1 MHDEKI
7 HYKMYKD
14 GKQWAFAAIVT
25 FTFTIVPMTMMTNHA
40 AAASVEEPAV
50 NLQNRAATSSSSAV
64 TLSANT
70 AASSSAASTVNSLMS
85 STAAKAQ
92 SASTSSM
99 AATASARSA
108 ATSADRAAATTVSQT
123 PASTTASESG
133 PTSSTASQAAASSQA
148 ASSSTG
154 SASQVSPTSQSAANS
169 QAGAGKTITLDLKQ
183 AASTPAVSADAI
195 ANSLVANGLNDTA
208 AIFSVKD
215 PEYPSSM
222 YVDPDTNHY
231 TFFWATS
238 RNNQTG
244 KTGEY
249 NIVLST
255 DRSGNGILYVTIL
268 DSTNKIKLNSYTI
281 NEDDYEYNVRTS
293 KDSWRG
299 IYLGRIYNDHYSGVI
314 RNIYDSSTSY
324 NWSPRFNVNQG
335 GAVPD
340 STYYTILSFM
350 IPKLVT
356 QTTSYVDD
364 NGNQIAQSHV
374 QQGLSGQ
381 TYTTTGGKVVNGYY
395 EIVPSNSSG
404 YMSEFGKIGDTYTK
418 NWHNGDM
425 VVFTQTGA
433 DGTMRADYY
442 YNNSLRGSYTLTP
455 SGAGSSV
462 TVESGSGGN
471 ITIYNIYIPQTR
483 NVQYVYKK
491 LGNLVID
498 STDAAFDA
506 AKKTKT
512 QYANDP
518 DDATSAADVTLPTIA
533 GFVPFINGVAVTD
546 YTFNPAKYITSL
558 DQDITVVYRAKQKAR
573 IDFIDQDSGNQVIS
587 SSGTLTDFDG
597 QTINFST
604 ADQLKQLVYDA
615 KTNPN
620 GKYDLVKDGFPAGAT
635 YDSNA
640 NVDQV
645 YQVVLKHHHETVDG
659 KTYPANGQKT
669 VKRTIDYYYQGDG
682 KAAPSVE
689 QSVTFTRT
697 GDRDRVNGTTTWED
711 WSKVAAQNVE
721 HVDSPKIN
729 GYTADKLTVAGITI
743 RATDKD
749 STETVTYVPNKQA
762 VKVIYHDDTTNQDLA
777 VKEFSGNSGADSGR
791 NTKAA
796 IAEYVKQHLKL
807 VSDSTNGQNII
818 FDKDDQND
826 QTYVVHFVHETEAV
840 KRTKTVTETIEHH
853 KAIKQLDGTTKYV
866 DIKNQIPVY
875 TATLTFNESGVHD
888 LYTDQTIW
896 NGDWTPTQTFKT
908 VVSPTLAGYTPDVAQ
923 VDAVAITVTDANY
936 DQSLN
941 VHHDIIYVG
950 KSQILVV
957 NYIDDT
963 THQVLE
969 YWTGTGQ
976 SGQTLDYTTA
986 ATINKYLGQHYA
998 LVSDATNGNQPV
1010 LDEDDISNNQVL
1022 EVHLKHQ
1029 TTNTSRTMKVTEE
1042 IRYAYKGDANYKDG
1056 TLVDQS
1062 LLKQANP
1069 LTRELVFEQDGV
1081 IDNVTGT
1088 TTWNNDWK
1096 QTKSFKAVTTP
1107 NLKGYTVSVDEV
1119 PAQSVTIDASTFDQK
1134 GKTYSFTVNYT
1145 PLKQTALIKYI
1156 DGSDNDKVLET
1167 DTQTGLSNQK
1177 LDYTSIRNQIL
1188 AKYANYEVASDET
1201 ENGIVFNDDAGQDQ
1215 IFKIVLKHKTTAV
1228 THSVEVKQIIH
1239 FKFSDNHQQP
1249 WDQTSTLTFT
1259 QNGVKDQVTGK
1270 TDWDS
1275 SYSETQYF
1283 KEVKAKP
1290 IAGYT
1295 PDIQTLA
1302 SRKITVTNDNFVN
1315 GQFEGTITY
1324 SPNRQYISVSYI
1336 DDTTGKQL
1344 ANEVLNGYS
1353 NTIAYSTTEPNKK
1366 YSTTELIKN
1375 YLGQGYELVSDST
1388 NGAAELK
1395 FDATD
1400 DPYDQVYAVHLKHG
1414 YEDTQRTKTVV
1425 EEIKYQYENGKSVQ
1439 DPYHKEL
1446 TFTQKGQ
1453 LDKVTKATDWNGD
1466 WSAAQTLAKVDS
1478 PKITG
1483 YHYDYA
1489 GEPEHTITITNDNY
1503 DKDLNIYRTVT
1514 YYADSQNVAIVYVDT
1529 KTNNAIASESLEG
1542 KTGDHQTYSAQD
1554 FIAKKLTN
1562 YQNYTLDK
1570 DETQNGIIFPA
1581 DGQLKVYY
1589 VYLGHKTED
1598 VSRTANVKQ
1607 IIHYQSTDGRKL
1619 AEDTIVNKQASQTGT
1634 HDLVDDTTAWGEWTQ
1649 ADFDAVQAPMIAGYT
1664 DPNPDQIVGE
1674 SSAVTNDNWQQ
1685 DNTLEHTILYT
1696 PKSQTAT
1703 ITFIDDDA
1711 KDPNDRQMSTV
1722 TLNGH
1727 SNEDSG
1733 YNTSSAVASY
1743 QQIGYVK
1750 VSDGTNGQNVIFD
1763 ANDAADQSF
1772 VVHFKHGKNSTSRPV
1787 NYQRVITYIY
1797 GNGGKAGQN
1806 VFAPETQTLE
1816 FTQTGIQDLVNK
1828 QVTWDKLAAQSFKE
1842 VPSQKIAGYVYDKAV
1857 VPASEIR
1864 PADSDFAQKTVVI
1877 NETVTYTAQPQKAKI
1892 YFIDGTTPTGHQL
1905 LFKELGGLSDMNS
1918 GYTTTDMIK
1927 GLEQLHYQ
1935 LLTDETNG
1943 QEIVFDHND
1952 EDQVYYVY
1960 FGHETEK
1967 DSRTKTVTETIDYVK
1982 DGAVLSDQRVEKE
1995 LNFTQNGVKDLVNNI
2010 VDWNGTWTP
2019 TQKFAA
2025 VPSLTIKGYK
2035 AVPGQVDEIAITV
2048 NNDNYNQDLNVYKQV
2063 VYTAN
2068 PQSAYIEYFDQDTGT
2083 IIGEKNLTG
2092 FSNQLSDYSTVNVI
2106 KAWAAK
2112 GYDLVKDETGGQ
2124 PIRFDDDDNV
2134 SQSFVVYLKHR
2145 HATVNR
2151 SVKVQRVVHYVFR
2164 DGPKQGQMAA
2174 SDYHDPAADLTF
2186 EQTGDEDLVTH
2197 TIVYDATYK
2206 KQAQFGELILTHG
2219 ADYDAIAELIPGYH
2233 LNVNTLSPK
2242 TVVID
2247 ADTFAK
2253 ASDGVFM
2260 VADTVYYIIDN
2271 QLANIN
2277 YVDDDLDEKVVTIDQ
2292 TTGQSGAKSNYDS
2305 AKTLARLIYNEQTN
2319 PTGQY
2324 DLVSDGTK
2332 DGIVFDLDD
2341 QVDQTFVVHLKHH
2354 ILKQAANREK
2364 TIKQTVLY
2372 KYADGT
2378 QAADPYSGKDMTFKQ
2393 TGDLDMVTGA
2403 IDWNG
2408 AWTTDERQGKFDD
2421 VTSPTIKGYTP
2432 DVTVLSHSPLTMD
2445 NDKYDAPID
2454 LLDIVTYSP
2463 NDQTAII
2470 KYVDIDNGGSFVAY
2484 DEAKGKTNE
2493 QINYDTKDQLS
2504 KLVYDEQTN
2513 PTGKY
2518 VLVSDGFTQ
2527 ALAAAQAQGQQLRFD
2542 NDDQNYQ
2549 LFTIYL
2555 RHHYSSVDPDTDPA
2569 SGIRKVSQ
2577 IIHYVYQDSQQP
2589 AANDNVQVL
2598 TFKRVGYQDDVT
2610 GKVYW
2615 PLWETVASQKTVAVA
2630 SPTIKGY
2637 TPVNGQTEIGAN
2649 EIAAAQKD
2657 DVVIY
2662 VNYAADPQQARINY
2676 VDQDTGQTIQSDKVD
2691 GVTDAKIDYSTADQI
2706 KQLINKGYVLV
2717 SDGFTQALAA
2727 AQAQGQQLRFDN
2739 DDQNYQLFTIY
2750 LRHHYSSVDPDTDP
2764 ASGIR
2769 KVSQII
2775 HYVYQDSQQPAANDN
2790 VQVLTF
2796 KRVGYQ
2802 DDVTGKVYWPLW
2814 ETVASQKTVAVASPT
2829 IKGYTPVNGQTEIGA
2844 NEIAAAQK
2852 DDVVIYVNYAADP
2865 QQARINYVD
2874 QDTGQTIQ
2882 SDKVDGVTDAKIDY
2896 STADQIKQLINKG
2909 YVLVSDEFT
2918 QAQDAGKAVFDRDGN
2933 ALQTFTVTLKHGTQ
2947 VIDPNHPDPDNPIL
2961 PETPINPADPTG
2973 PVWPAKDQYDHTTRA
2988 IVHYQDASGNSLVPD
3003 SIQTARLTRTITVD
3017 KVTGKIIA
3025 ATDWTSDPAEYAAVS
3040 SPVIDGYTPD
3050 QTMVSFEMTPADQ
3063 VKTVLYAKNA
3073 VPVEPEQPTEP
3084 SQPAAP
3090 SETVQPS
3097 IGRDSQSMQ
3106 TSAESPTAKTTMKQ
3120 LPQTGNDNDNDASWS
3135 IMGLLTSLL
3144 GMLGLAGLFKKKHD
3158 RG

>member
-25 FTFTIVPMTMMTNHA
+25 FTFTIVPMTMMTNRA
-40 AAASVEEPAV
+40 AAASTAEPAV
-50 NLQNRAATSSSSAV
+50 NLQNSAATSSSSAV
-64 TLSANT
+64 TLSAGATQDT
-70 AASSSAASTVNSLMS
+70 ATGSSAAATVDSLTN
-85 STAAKAQ
+85 STAAQAQ
-92 SASTSSM
+92 SVSTSSM
-99 AATASARSA
+99 AATVASQSA
-108 ATSADRAAATTVSQT
+108 AISAERAAAATASQT
-123 PASTTASESG
+123 AASATAAKSG
-133 PTSSTASQAAASSQA
+133 QTSSTASQTVTSSQA

-154 SASQVSPTSQSAANS
+154 SASQTLPTSQSAANS
-169 QAGAGKTITLDLKQ
+169 QAGTGKTITLDLKQ
-183 AASTPAVSADAI
+183 VASTAAVSTDAI
-195 ANSLVANGLNDTA
+195 ANRLVANGLNDTA
-208 AIFSVKD
+208 ATFSVKD

-222 YVDPDTNHY
+222 YVDPDTNRY

-238 RNNQTG
+238 RNNRTG

-255 DRSGNGILYVTIL
+255 DRSGSGILYVTIL
-268 DSTNKIKLNSYTI
+268 DSTNKKVLNEYTI
-281 NEDDYEYNVRTS
+281 NEDDYEYYVETS
-293 KDSWRG
+293 KDSWSG
-299 IYLGRIYNDHYSGVI
+299 VYLGRIYNDHYSGVI
-314 RNIYDSSTSY
+314 RNPYDSSTYY

-335 GAVPD
+335 GAVSD

-364 NGNQIAQSHV
+364 SGNQIAQSHV

-381 TYTTTGGKVVNGYY
+381 VYTTTGGKVVNGYY
-395 EIVPSNSSG
+395 ETVPSNSSG

-418 NWHNGDM
+418 DWHSGDK
-425 VVFTQTGA
+425 VDFTQTGA

-442 YNNSLRGSYTLTP
+442 YNNRLRGSYTLTP

-498 STDAAFDA
+498 STDTAFDA

-546 YTFNPAKYITSL
+546 YTFNPTKYITSL
-558 DQDITVVYRAKQKAR
+558 DQDITVVYRAKQNAR
-573 IDFIDQDSGNQVIS
+573 VDFIDQDSGNQVIS

-597 QTINFST
+597 QPINFST

-620 GKYDLVKDGFPAGAT
+620 GKYDLVNDGFPAGAT

-640 NVDQV
+640 NIDQV

-659 KTYPANGQKT
+659 KADPANGQKT
-669 VKRTIDYYYQGDG
+669 VKRTIEYYYQGDG
-682 KAAPSVE
+682 QAAPSVE
-689 QSVTFTRT
+689 QKVTFTRT
-697 GDRDRVNGTTTWED
+697 GDRDRVTGATTWED

-721 HVDSPKIN
+721 QKDSPKIN
-729 GYTADKLTVAGITI
+729 GYTADKLTVAGATI
-743 RATDKD
+743 KATDKD
-749 STETVTYVPNKQA
+749 STVTVTYVPNKQA

-866 DIKNQIPVY
+866 DVKDQLPVY
-875 TATLTFNESGVHD
+875 YDTLTFNESGVHD
-888 LYTDQTIW
+888 LYTDQTTW

-936 DQSLN
+936 GQSLN

-963 THQVLE
+963 TPKVLE
-969 YWTGTGQ
+969 HWTGTGQ

-986 ATINKYLGQHYA
+986 ATINKYLGQHYV

-1029 TTNTSRTMKVTEE
+1029 TTSTSRTMKVTEE
-1042 IRYAYKGDANYKDG
+1042 IKYVYKGDANYKDG

-1081 IDNVTGT
+1081 TDNVTNT
-1088 TTWNNDWK
+1088 TTWNQDWK

-1107 NLKGYTVSVDEV
+1107 NLKGYSVSVDEV
-1119 PAQSVTIDASTFDQK
+1119 PAQSVTIDASTYDQK

-1156 DGSDNDKVLET
+1156 DGSANDKELET
-1167 DTQTGLSNQK
+1167 DTRTGLSNQK

-1188 AKYANYEVASDET
+1188 AKYANYEVAADET

-1259 QNGVKDQVTGK
+1259 QNGVKDLVTDQI
-1270 TDWDS
+1270 DWDS

-1353 NTIAYSTTEPNKK
+1353 NTSANYSTTETIN
-1366 YSTTELIKN
+1366 S
-1375 YLGQGYELVSDST
+1375 YLGQGYELVSDDTGGKDLEFNSSD
-1388 NGAAELK
+1388 N
-1395 FDATD
+1395 
-1400 DPYDQVYAVHLKHG
+1400 PNDQIYVVHLKHG

-1425 EEIKYQYENGKSVQ
+1425 EEIKYQYENYSQ
-1439 DPYHKEL
+1439 AHDLYHKEL
-1446 TFTQKGQ
+1446 TFTQNGQ
-1453 LDKVTKATDWNGD
+1453 LDKVTKTTNWNGK
-1466 WSAAQTLAKVDS
+1466 WTAAQTLAKVDS
-1478 PKITG
+1478 PTITG
-1483 YHYDYA
+1483 YHNDYA

-1503 DKDLNIYRTVT
+1503 DTDLNIYRTVT

-1619 AEDTIVNKQASQTGT
+1619 AEDTTVTKQVSQTGK
-1634 HDLVDDTTAWGEWTQ
+1634 HDLVDDTTAWDAWTQ
-1649 ADFDAVQAPMIAGYT
+1649 ADFEAVQALPINGYT
-1664 DPNPDQIVGE
+1664 NPKPDQIASE
-1674 SSAVTNDNWQQ
+1674 SLTVTNDNWQQ

-1711 KDPNDRQMSTV
+1711 KDASDQQMSTV
-1722 TLNGH
+1722 TLNGY

-1733 YNTSSAVASY
+1733 YNTSSAIASY
-1743 QQIGYVK
+1743 EQIGYVK
-1750 VSDGTNGQNVIFD
+1750 FSDGTNGQNVIFD

-1772 VVHFKHGKNSTSRPV
+1772 EVHFKHGKKSTSRNV
-1787 NYQRVITYIY
+1787 TYQRVITYIY

-1816 FTQTGIQDLVNK
+1816 FTQNGTQDLVNK
-1828 QVTWDKLAAQSFKE
+1828 QVTWDKLDAQSFKE

-1857 VPASEIR
+1857 VPVSAIS

-1905 LFKELGGLSDMNS
+1905 LFKELSGLSDMNS

-1982 DGAVLSDQRVEKE
+1982 NGAVLSDQRVEKE

-2025 VPSLTIKGYK
+2025 VPSPTIKGYK

-2092 FSNQLSDYSTVNVI
+2092 TSNQLSDYSTVNVI
-2106 KAWAAK
+2106 NAWAAK

-2145 HATVNR
+2145 HAEVKR
-2151 SVKVQRVVHYVFR
+2151 PVKVQRVVHYVFR

-2174 SDYHDPAADLTF
+2174 SDYHDSAADLTF

-2219 ADYDAIAELIPGYH
+2219 KVYDGIAVLIPGYH

-2247 ADTFAK
+2247 ADTFDK
-2253 ASDGVFM
+2253 ASDGVFT

-2277 YVDDDLDEKVVTIDQ
+2277 YVDDDLDEKVVMIDQ
-2292 TTGQSGAKSNYDS
+2292 TTGQSGAKSSYDS
-2305 AKTLARLIYNEQTN
+2305 AKTLGQLLYDKQTN

-2378 QAADPYSGKDMTFKQ
+2378 QAADPYYGRDMTFKQ

-2408 AWTTDERQGKFDD
+2408 AWMTDERQGKFDD

-2432 DVTVLSHSPLTMD
+2432 DVTVLSHSSLTMD

-2470 KYVDIDNGGSFVAY
+2470 KYVDIDNGGSLVAY

-2493 QINYDTKDQLS
+2493 QINYDTKDQLG

-2518 VLVSDGFTQ
+2518 VLVSDGFAQ

-2649 EIAAAQKD
+2649 EIAA
-2657 DVVIY
+2657 V
-2662 VNYAADPQQARINY
+2662 
-2676 VDQDTGQTIQSDKVD
+2676 
-2691 GVTDAKIDYSTADQI
+2691 
-2706 KQLINKGYVLV
+2706 
-2717 SDGFTQALAA
+2717 
-2727 AQAQGQQLRFDN
+2727 
-2739 DDQNYQLFTIY
+2739 
-2750 LRHHYSSVDPDTDP
+2750 
-2764 ASGIR
+2764 
-2769 KVSQII
+2769 
-2775 HYVYQDSQQPAANDN
+2775 
-2790 VQVLTF
+2790 
-2796 KRVGYQ
+2796 
-2802 DDVTGKVYWPLW
+2802 
-2814 ETVASQKTVAVASPT
+2814 
-2829 IKGYTPVNGQTEIGA
+2829 
-2844 NEIAAAQK
+2844 QK

-2988 IVHYQDASGNSLVPD
+2988 IVHYQDASGNSLAPD
-3003 SIQTARLTRTITVD
+3003 SIQTARWTRTITVD

-3050 QTMVSFEMTPADQ
+3050 QMMVSFEMTPADQ

-3097 IGRDSQSMQ
+3097 IVRDSQSMQ

>member
-25 FTFTIVPMTMMTNHA
+25 FTFTIVPMTMTTNHA
-40 AAASVEEPAV
+40 AAASTAEPAV
-50 NLQNRAATSSSSAV
+50 NLQNSAATSSSSTV
-64 TLSANT
+64 TLSASATQDT
-70 AASSSAASTVNSLMS
+70 AAGSSDASTVNSLTS

-92 SASTSSM
+92 SIATSSM
-99 AATASARSA
+99 AATASSQ
-108 ATSADRAAATTVSQT
+108 SAATTVSQT
-123 PASTTASESG
+123 PASTTAAESG
-133 PTSSTASQAAASSQA
+133 PTSSTVSQAAASSQA

-154 SASQVSPTSQSAANS
+154 SASQVSPTSQSAASS

-183 AASTPAVSADAI
+183 AASTAAVSTDAI
-195 ANSLVANGLNDTA
+195 ANRLVANGLNDTA
-208 AIFSVKD
+208 AAFLVKD
-215 PEYPSSM
+215 PEYPTSM
-222 YVDPDTNHY
+222 YVDTKANRY

-238 RNNQTG
+238 RNNETG
-244 KTGEY
+244 ETGEY

-255 DRSGNGILYVTIL
+255 DRSGSGILYVTIL
-268 DSTNKIKLNSYTI
+268 DSTNKKVLNEYTI
-281 NEDDYEYNVRTS
+281 NEDDYEYDVETS
-293 KDSWRG
+293 KDLWSRV
-299 IYLGRIYNDHYSGVI
+299 YLGRIYNDHYSGVI
-314 RNIYDSSTSY
+314 RNLDSRYDY

-335 GAVPD
+335 GAVSD
-340 STYYTILSFM
+340 STYYSILSFM

-364 NGNQIAQSHV
+364 SGNQIAQSYV

-381 TYTTTGGKVVNGYY
+381 IYTTTGGKVVNGYY
-395 EIVPSNSSG
+395 ETVPSNSSG

-418 NWHNGDM
+418 DWHSGDK

-442 YNNSLRGSYTLTP
+442 YDDHLRGSYTLTP

-462 TVESGSGGN
+462 TITSGSGGN
-471 ITIYNIYIPQTR
+471 LTIYNIYIPQTR

-491 LGNLVID
+491 LGSLVID

-518 DDATSAADVTLPTIA
+518 DDATSAADVTLPTIT
-533 GFVPFINGVAVTD
+533 GFVPFINGIVVTD

-573 IDFIDQDSGNQVIS
+573 VDFVDQDSGNQVIS
-587 SSGTLTDFDG
+587 SSGTLTDYDG
-597 QTINFST
+597 QPINFST
-604 ADQLKQLVYDA
+604 DDQLKQLVYDA

-640 NVDQV
+640 NIDQV

-659 KTYPANGQKT
+659 KKDSANGQKT
-669 VKRTIDYYYQGDG
+669 VKRTIEYYYQGDG

-689 QSVTFTRT
+689 QKVTFTRT
-697 GDRDRVNGTTTWED
+697 GDRDRVTGATIWED

-721 HVDSPKIN
+721 QKDSPKIN
-729 GYTADKLTVAGITI
+729 GYTADKLTVAGATI
-743 RATDKD
+743 KATDKD
-749 STETVTYVPNKQA
+749 STVTVTYVPNKQA

-796 IAEYVKQHLKL
+796 IAEYIKQHLKL

-866 DIKNQIPVY
+866 DVKDQLPVY
-875 TATLTFNESGVHD
+875 QDTLTFNESGVHD
-888 LYTDQTIW
+888 LYTDQTTW

-936 DQSLN
+936 GQSLN

-969 YWTGTGQ
+969 NWTGTGQ

-986 ATINKYLGQHYA
+986 ATISKYLGQHYV

-1029 TTNTSRTMKVTEE
+1029 TTSTSRTMKVTEE
-1042 IRYAYKGDANYKDG
+1042 IKYVYKGDANYKDG

-1081 IDNVTGT
+1081 TDNVTNT
-1088 TTWNNDWK
+1088 TTWNQDWK

-1107 NLKGYTVSVDEV
+1107 NLKGYSVSVDEV

-1134 GKTYSFTVNYT
+1134 GKTYSFTVNYA

-1156 DGSDNDKVLET
+1156 DGSANDKELET
-1167 DTQTGLSNQK
+1167 DTRTGLSNQK
-1177 LDYTSIRNQIL
+1177 LDYTSMRNQIL

-1215 IFKIVLKHKTTAV
+1215 IFKIVLKHKTAAV
-1228 THSVEVKQIIH
+1228 TRSVDVKQIIH

-1259 QNGVKDQVTGK
+1259 QNGVKDLVTNQ

-1275 SYSETQYF
+1275 HYSETQSF
-1283 KEVKAKP
+1283 KEVTAGHVD
-1290 IAGYT
+1290 GYT
-1295 PDIQTLA
+1295 PDIKTIAQ
-1302 SRKITVTNDNFVN
+1302 RKITVTNQNFVA

-1336 DDTTGKQL
+1336 DDTTSKQL

-1353 NTIAYSTTEPNKK
+1353 NTSANYSTTETIN
-1366 YSTTELIKN
+1366 S
-1375 YLGQGYELVSDST
+1375 YLGKGYELVSDDTGGKDLEFNSSD
-1388 NGAAELK
+1388 N
-1395 FDATD
+1395 
-1400 DPYDQVYAVHLKHG
+1400 PNDQIYAVHLKHG
-1414 YEDTQRTKTVV
+1414 YEDTTRTKTVV
-1425 EEIKYQYENGKSVQ
+1425 EEIKYQYENGSQ
-1439 DPYHKEL
+1439 AHDPYRKEL
-1446 TFTQKGQ
+1446 TFKQSGQ
-1453 LDKVTKATDWNGD
+1453 LDKVTKVTDWKGA
-1466 WSAAQTLAKVDS
+1466 WSAAQMLAKVDS
-1478 PKITG
+1478 PTITG
-1483 YHYDYA
+1483 YHNDYA
-1489 GEPEHTITITNDNY
+1489 SEPEHTITITNDNY
-1503 DKDLNIYRTVT
+1503 DTDLNIYRTVT

-1562 YQNYTLDK
+1562 YQNYTLDS
-1570 DETQNGIIFPA
+1570 DETQKGIIFPA
-1581 DGQLKVYY
+1581 DGQLKIYY
-1589 VYLGHKTED
+1589 VRLGHKTED
-1598 VSRTANVKQ
+1598 VYRTANVKQ

-1619 AEDTIVNKQASQTGT
+1619 AEDTIVTKQASQTGK
-1634 HDLVDDTTAWGEWTQ
+1634 HDLVDDTTTWGAWTQ
-1649 ADFDAVQAPMIAGYT
+1649 ADYFEVVQAPTIPGYT
-1664 DPNPDQIVGE
+1664 NLTPNRIDSE
-1674 SSAVTNDNWQQ
+1674 SLTVTNDNWQQ

-1711 KDPNDRQMSTV
+1711 KDANDRQMATV

-1727 SNEDSG
+1727 SNADSG
-1733 YNTSSAVASY
+1733 YNTRSAIASY

-1763 ANDAADQSF
+1763 ANDDVDQSF
-1772 VVHFKHGKNSTSRPV
+1772 VVHFKHGKKSTSRNV
-1787 NYQRVITYIY
+1787 TYQRVITYVY

-1816 FTQTGIQDLVNK
+1816 FTQNGTQDLVNK
-1828 QVTWDKLAAQSFKE
+1828 QVTWDKIDAKSFQEAA
-1842 VPSQKIAGYVYDKAV
+1842 SQKVAGYVYDKAV
-1857 VPASEIR
+1857 VPASEIS
-1864 PADSDFAQKTVVI
+1864 PAESDFAQKTVII

-1892 YFIDGTTPTGHQL
+1892 YFIDGTTPTGRQL
-1905 LFKELGGLSDMNS
+1905 LFKELSGLSDMNS
-1918 GYTTTDMIK
+1918 GYTTNDMIK

-1982 DGAVLSDQRVEKE
+1982 DGAVLSDQRVTKE
-1995 LNFTQNGVKDLVNNI
+1995 LNFKQDGVKDLVNDI

-2025 VPSLTIKGYK
+2025 VPSPTFKGYK

-2092 FSNQLSDYSTVNVI
+2092 VSNQLSDYTTVNEI
-2106 KAWAAK
+2106 KAFEDK
-2112 GYDLVKDETGGQ
+2112 GYELVNDETGGQ
-2124 PIRFDDDDNV
+2124 PIRFNDDDNV

-2145 HATVNR
+2145 HAAVNR

-2164 DGPKQGQMAA
+2164 DGPKQGQKAA

-2197 TIVYDATYK
+2197 TIVYDASYK

-2219 ADYDAIAELIPGYH
+2219 ANYDAIAELIPGYH

-2247 ADTFAK
+2247 ADTFDK
-2253 ASDGVFM
+2253 ASDGIFT

-2292 TTGQSGAKSNYDS
+2292 TTGQSGAKSSYDS
-2305 AKTLARLIYNEQTN
+2305 AKTLGQLLYDEQTN

-2393 TGDLDMVTGA
+2393 TGDLDMVTGV

-2421 VTSPTIKGYTP
+2421 VASPTIEGYTP
-2432 DVTVLSHSPLTMD
+2432 DVTVLSHSPLNMD
-2445 NDKYDAPID
+2445 NDKYNAPID

-2463 NDQTAII
+2463 NDQMAII
-2470 KYVDIDNGGSFVAY
+2470 KYVDIDNGGSLVAY

-2493 QINYDTKDQLS
+2493 QINYDTKDQFS

-2518 VLVSDGFTQ
+2518 VLVSDGFAQ
-2527 ALAAAQAQGQQLRFD
+2527 ALATAQAQGQQLRFD
-2542 NDDQNYQ
+2542 NDDQSYQ

-2555 RHHYSSVDPDTDPA
+2555 RHHYSSVDPDIDPA

-2662 VNYAADPQQARINY
+2662 VNYAADPQQARIDY
-2676 VDQDTGQTIQSDKVD
+2676 VDQDTGQTIQSDTVD
-2691 GVTDAKIDYSTADQI
+2691 GVSDAKIDYRT
-2706 KQLINKGYVLV
+2706 
-2717 SDGFTQALAA
+2717 T
-2727 AQAQGQQLRFDN
+2727 
-2739 DDQNYQLFTIY
+2739 
-2750 LRHHYSSVDPDTDP
+2750 
-2764 ASGIR
+2764 
-2769 KVSQII
+2769 
-2775 HYVYQDSQQPAANDN
+2775 
-2790 VQVLTF
+2790 
-2796 KRVGYQ
+2796 
-2802 DDVTGKVYWPLW
+2802 
-2814 ETVASQKTVAVASPT
+2814 
-2829 IKGYTPVNGQTEIGA
+2829 
-2844 NEIAAAQK
+2844 
-2852 DDVVIYVNYAADP
+2852 
-2865 QQARINYVD
+2865 
-2874 QDTGQTIQ
+2874 
-2882 SDKVDGVTDAKIDY
+2882 
-2896 STADQIKQLINKG
+2896 DQIKQLINKG

-2918 QAQDAGKAVFDRDGN
+2918 QAQDAGKAVFDQDGN

-2961 PETPINPADPTG
+2961 PATPINPADPTG
-2973 PVWPAKDQYDHTTRA
+2973 PVWPAKDQYDQTTQA
-2988 IVHYQDASGNSLVPD
+2988 IVHYQDAVGNSLAPD
-3003 SIQTARLTRTITVD
+3003 SIQTARWTRTITVD

-3050 QTMVSFEMTPADQ
+3050 QTTVSFEMTPADQ

-3084 SQPAAP
+3084 SQPVEPEQPAKPSQPAAP
-3090 SETVQPS
+3090 SKTVQPS
-3097 IGRDSQSMQ
+3097 IVRDSQSMQ
-3106 TSAESPTAKTTMKQ
+3106 TSAESSSTKTTMKQ
-3120 LPQTGNDNDNDASWS
+3120 LPQTGNDKDQDASWS

-3144 GMLGLAGLFKKKHD
+3144 SMLGLAGLFKKKHD

>member
-25 FTFTIVPMTMMTNHA
+25 FTFTIVPMTMMSNHA

-50 NLQNRAATSSSSAV
+50 NLQNSAATSSSSAV
-64 TLSANT
+64 TLSA
-70 AASSSAASTVNSLMS
+70 SAAVSHS
-85 STAAKAQ
+85 
-92 SASTSSM
+92 
-99 AATASARSA
+99 
-108 ATSADRAAATTVSQT
+108 AAATTNPQSNATTVKSQT
-123 PASTTASESG
+123 NAASQAVSASASTTVSQPASATRTAATVTGQTASKSAESASVAT
-133 PTSSTASQAAASSQA
+133 PISTVATQDRTASNQKSAALSQTTASTATAA
-148 ASSSTG
+148 
-154 SASQVSPTSQSAANS
+154 VSDSQSSA
-169 QAGAGKTITLDLKQ
+169 KTATLDLK
-183 AASTPAVSADAI
+183 AFAPATASVDEIGS
-195 ANSLVANGLNDTA
+195 SLVANGLNDTA
-208 AIFSVKD
+208 ATFSVKD

-222 YVDPDTNHY
+222 YVDPHTNRY

-238 RNNQTG
+238 RNNLTG
-244 KTGEY
+244 WTGEY

-255 DRSGNGILYVTIL
+255 DRSGSGILYVTIL
-268 DSTNKIKLNSYTI
+268 DSTNKKVLNEYTI
-281 NEDDYEYNVRTS
+281 NENEYNVVRS
-293 KDSWRG
+293 KNG
-299 IYLGRIYNDHYSGVI
+299 VYLGRIYNDHYSGVI
-314 RNIYDSSTSY
+314 RNPFDSSIYY

-335 GAVPD
+335 GAVSD
-340 STYYTILSFM
+340 NTYYTILSFM

-364 NGNQIAQSHV
+364 SGKQIAKSYV

-381 TYTTTGGKVVNGYY
+381 IYTTTGGKVVNGYY
-395 EIVPSNSSG
+395 ETVPGNSSG
-404 YMSEFGKIGDTYTK
+404 YMSEFGKIGDKYTK
-418 NWHNGDM
+418 NWHNGDK
-425 VVFTQTGA
+425 VIFTQTGA
-433 DGTMRADYY
+433 DGTMQADYY
-442 YNNSLRGSYTLTP
+442 YYDDHWLPSHTLTP

-462 TVESGSGGN
+462 TIESGSGGN
-471 ITIYNIYIPQTR
+471 LTIYNIYIPQTR

-518 DDATSAADVTLPTIA
+518 NDATSAADVTLPKIT
-533 GFVPFINGVAVTD
+533 GFVPFINGIAVTD

-573 IDFIDQDSGNQVIS
+573 VDFIDQDSGNQVIS

-597 QTINFST
+597 QPINFST

-620 GKYDLVKDGFPAGAT
+620 GKYDLVNDGFPAGAT

-640 NVDQV
+640 NIDQV

-659 KTYPANGQKT
+659 KTDSANGQKT

-682 KAAPSVE
+682 KAAQSVE
-689 QSVTFTRT
+689 QGLTFTRT
-697 GDRDRVNGTTTWED
+697 GDRDRVTGETIWED

-721 HVDSPKIN
+721 QKDSPKIN
-729 GYTADKLTVAGITI
+729 GYTADKLTVAGATI
-743 RATDKD
+743 KATDKD
-749 STETVTYVPNKQA
+749 STVTVTYVPNKQA

-777 VKEFSGNSGADSGR
+777 VKEFSGDSGADSGR

-807 VSDSTNGQNII
+807 VSDDTNGQNII

-866 DIKNQIPVY
+866 DVKDKLPVY
-875 TATLTFNESGVHD
+875 YDTLTFNESGVHD
-888 LYTDQTIW
+888 LYTDQTTW

-936 DQSLN
+936 GQSLN

-963 THQVLE
+963 TPKVLE
-969 YWTGTGQ
+969 HWTGTGQ

-986 ATINKYLGQHYA
+986 ATINKYLGQHYV
-998 LVSDATNGNQPV
+998 LVSDATNGKQPV

-1029 TTNTSRTMKVTEE
+1029 TTSTSRPMKVTQE
-1042 IRYAYKGDANYKDG
+1042 IKYVYKGDANHQDG

-1081 IDNVTGT
+1081 TDNVTNT
-1088 TTWNNDWK
+1088 TTWNQDWK

-1107 NLKGYTVSVDEV
+1107 NLKGYSVSVDEV

-1215 IFKIVLKHKTTAV
+1215 IFKIVLKHKTAAV
-1228 THSVEVKQIIH
+1228 TRSVKVKQIIH

-1259 QNGVKDQVTGK
+1259 QNGVKDLVTNQ

-1275 SYSETQYF
+1275 GYSEDQYF
-1283 KEVKAKP
+1283 DEVTAKP

-1302 SRKITVTNDNFVN
+1302 SRKITVTNDNFVD

-1324 SPNRQYISVSYI
+1324 SPNWQYISVSYI

-1353 NTIAYSTTEPNKK
+1353 NTSANYSTTETIN
-1366 YSTTELIKN
+1366 S
-1375 YLGQGYELVSDST
+1375 YLGQGYELVSDDTGGKDLEFNSSD
-1388 NGAAELK
+1388 N
-1395 FDATD
+1395 
-1400 DPYDQVYAVHLKHG
+1400 PNDQIYVVHLKHG
-1414 YEDTQRTKTVV
+1414 YENTQRTKTVV
-1425 EEIKYQYENGKSVQ
+1425 EEIKYQYENYSQ
-1439 DPYHKEL
+1439 AHDLYHKEL
-1446 TFTQKGQ
+1446 TFTQNGQ
-1453 LDKVTKATDWNGD
+1453 LDKVTKATDWNGT

-1489 GEPEHTITITNDNY
+1489 GEPEHRITITNDNY

-1514 YYADSQNVAIVYVDT
+1514 YFADSQNVAIVYIDT

-1619 AEDTIVNKQASQTGT
+1619 AEDTTVTKQVSQTGK
-1634 HDLVDDTTAWGEWTQ
+1634 HDLVDDTIAWDAWTQ
-1649 ADFDAVQAPMIAGYT
+1649 ADFEAVQALPINGYT
-1664 DPNPDQIVGE
+1664 NPKPDQIASE
-1674 SSAVTNDNWQQ
+1674 SLTVTNDNWQQ

-1711 KDPNDRQMSTV
+1711 KDPHDRQMSTV

-1727 SNEDSG
+1727 SNADSG
-1733 YNTSSAVASY
+1733 YNTSSAIASY
-1743 QQIGYVK
+1743 EQIGYVK

-1763 ANDAADQSF
+1763 ANDDVDQRF
-1772 VVHFKHGKNSTSRPV
+1772 EVHFKHGTTKFPPRKVT
-1787 NYQRVITYIY
+1787 YQRVITYIY

-1806 VFAPETQTLE
+1806 VFDPETQTLE
-1816 FTQTGIQDLVNK
+1816 FTQNGTQDLVNK
-1828 QVTWDKLAAQSFKE
+1828 QVTWDKIDAQSFKE

-1857 VPASEIR
+1857 VPASEIS
-1864 PADSDFAQKTVVI
+1864 PADSDFAQETVVI
-1877 NETVTYTAQPQKAKI
+1877 NETVTYTAQPQKATV
-1892 YFIDGTTPTGHQL
+1892 YFIDGTTPAGSQL
-1905 LFKELGGLSDMNS
+1905 LFKELSGLSDMNS
-1918 GYTTTDMIK
+1918 GYTTTDMID
-1927 GLEQLHYQ
+1927 GLKKLHYQ

-1943 QEIVFDHND
+1943 QEIVFDHNNVK
-1952 EDQVYYVY
+1952 DQVYYVY
-1960 FGHETEK
+1960 FGHEYEPEK
-1967 DSRTKTVTETIDYVK
+1967 DPRTKTVTETIDYVK
-1982 DGAVLSDQRVEKE
+1982 DGVVLKDQQVTKRLDFK
-1995 LNFTQNGVKDLVNNI
+1995 QDGVKDLVNNI

-2025 VPSLTIKGYK
+2025 VPSPTIKGYK

-2048 NNDNYNQDLNVYKQV
+2048 NNDNYNQNLNVYKQV

-2068 PQSAYIEYFDQDTGT
+2068 LQSAYIEYFDQDTGT

-2092 FSNQLSDYSTVNVI
+2092 LSNQLSDYTTRNEI
-2106 KAWAAK
+2106 NAWEEK
-2112 GYDLVKDETGGQ
+2112 GYELVNDETGGQ

-2145 HATVNR
+2145 HAEVKR
-2151 SVKVQRVVHYVFR
+2151 PVKVQRVVHYVFR

-2174 SDYHDPAADLTF
+2174 SDYHDPAADLPF

-2197 TIVYDATYK
+2197 TIVYDASYK
-2206 KQAQFGELILTHG
+2206 NQAQFGELILTHG

-2233 LNVNTLSPK
+2233 LNVNMLSPK

-2247 ADTFAK
+2247 ADTFDK
-2253 ASDGVFM
+2253 ASDGVFT
-2260 VADTVYYIIDN
+2260 VADTVYYIIDD

-2277 YVDDDLDEKVVTIDQ
+2277 YVDDDSNEKVVTMEQ
-2292 TTGQSGAKSNYDS
+2292 TTGKSGAKSSYDS
-2305 AKTLARLIYNEQTN
+2305 AKTLGQLLYDKQTN

-2378 QAADPYSGKDMTFKQ
+2378 QAADPYYGRDMTFKQ

-2432 DVTVLSHSPLTMD
+2432 DVTVLSHSPLTMN

-2470 KYVDIDNGGSFVAY
+2470 KYVDIDNGGSLVAY

-2493 QINYDTKDQLS
+2493 QINYDTKDQLG

-2518 VLVSDGFTQ
+2518 VLVNDGFAQ

-2577 IIHYVYQDSQQP
+2577 IIHYVYQDSQQS

-2662 VNYAADPQQARINY
+2662 VNYAADPQHAQINY
-2676 VDQDTGQTIQSDKVD
+2676 VDD
-2691 GVTDAKIDYSTADQI
+2691 
-2706 KQLINKGYVLV
+2706 
-2717 SDGFTQALAA
+2717 
-2727 AQAQGQQLRFDN
+2727 
-2739 DDQNYQLFTIY
+2739 
-2750 LRHHYSSVDPDTDP
+2750 
-2764 ASGIR
+2764 
-2769 KVSQII
+2769 
-2775 HYVYQDSQQPAANDN
+2775 
-2790 VQVLTF
+2790 
-2796 KRVGYQ
+2796 
-2802 DDVTGKVYWPLW
+2802 
-2814 ETVASQKTVAVASPT
+2814 
-2829 IKGYTPVNGQTEIGA
+2829 
-2844 NEIAAAQK
+2844 
-2852 DDVVIYVNYAADP
+2852 
-2865 QQARINYVD
+2865 
-2874 QDTGQTIQ
+2874 DTGQTIQ

-2918 QAQDAGKAVFDRDGN
+2918 QAQDAGKAVFDQDGN

-2961 PETPINPADPTG
+2961 SETPINPADPTG
-2973 PVWPAKDQYDHTTRA
+2973 PVWPAKNQYDQTTQA
-2988 IVHYQDASGNSLVPD
+2988 IVHYQDAAGNSLAPD
-3003 SIQTARLTRTITVD
+3003 SIQTARWTRTITVD
-3017 KVTGKIIA
+3017 KVTGQIIA
-3025 ATDWTSDPAEYAAVS
+3025 ATDWTSDPTEYVTVS
-3040 SPVIDGYTPD
+3040 SPAIDGYTPD
-3050 QTMVSFEMTPADQ
+3050 QTTVAFEMTPADQ
-3063 VKTVLYAKNA
+3063 VKTVIYAKNA
-3073 VPVEPEQPTEP
+3073 VPVEPEQPAEP

-3097 IGRDSQSMQ
+3097 IVRDSQSMQ
-3106 TSAESPTAKTTMKQ
+3106 TSAESPTTKTTMKQ
-3120 LPQTGNDNDNDASWS
+3120 LPQTGNDNDKDASWS

>member
-25 FTFTIVPMTMMTNHA
+25 FTFTIVPMTMTTNHA
-40 AAASVEEPAV
+40 AAASTAEPAV

-70 AASSSAASTVNSLMS
+70 AASSSAASTVNSLTS

-99 AATASARSA
+99 AATASTRSA
-108 ATSADRAAATTVSQT
+108 ATSADRAAATRVSQT
-123 PASTTASESG
+123 PTSTTVAESG
-133 PTSSTASQAAASSQA
+133 STSSTASQAAASSQA
-148 ASSSTG
+148 ASSSIG

-183 AASTPAVSADAI
+183 AASTAAVSTDAI
-195 ANSLVANGLNDTA
+195 GNSLVANGLNDTA
-208 AIFSVKD
+208 ATFSVKD

-238 RNNQTG
+238 RNNRTG
-244 KTGEY
+244 RTGEY

-268 DSTNKIKLNSYTI
+268 DSTNKNPLNEYTI
-281 NEDDYEYNVRTS
+281 NEDDYEYYALSGVYP
-293 KDSWRG
+293 G
-299 IYLGRIYNDHYSGVI
+299 LIYNDHYSGVI
-314 RNIYDSSTSY
+314 RNPYDSSTSY

-335 GAVPD
+335 GAVSD

-395 EIVPSNSSG
+395 ETVPSNSSG
-404 YMSEFGKIGDTYTK
+404 YMSEFGQIGDTYTK
-418 NWHNGDM
+418 NWHNGDK

-455 SGAGSSV
+455 SGAGSSK
-462 TVESGSGGN
+462 TVNSGSGGTL
-471 ITIYNIYIPQTR
+471 TIRNIYIPQTR

-491 LGNLVID
+491 LGSLVID

-518 DDATSAADVTLPTIA
+518 NDATSAADVTLPTIA

-546 YTFNPAKYITSL
+546 YTFNPTKYITSL

-573 IDFIDQDSGNQVIS
+573 IDFIDQDNGNQVIS

-620 GKYDLVKDGFPAGAT
+620 GKYDLVKDGFPAGDVF
-635 YDSNA
+635 DSNA

-645 YQVVLKHHHETVDG
+645 YQVVLKHHHETIDG
-659 KTYPANGQKT
+659 KTDPANGQKT
-669 VKRTIDYYYQGDG
+669 IKRTIDYYYQGDG

-697 GDRDRVNGTTTWED
+697 GDRDRVTGTTIWED

-721 HVDSPKIN
+721 NVDSPKIN
-729 GYTADKLTVAGITI
+729 GYTADKLTVAGTTI
-743 RATDKD
+743 KATDKD
-749 STETVTYVPNKQA
+749 STVTVTYVPNKQA

-826 QTYVVHFVHETEAV
+826 QTYVVHFVHETETV

-866 DIKNQIPVY
+866 DVKNQIPVY

-888 LYTDQTIW
+888 LYTDQTAW
-896 NGDWTPTQTFKT
+896 DGNWTPTQTFKE
-908 VVSPTLAGYTPDVAQ
+908 VVSPVLVGYTPDVAK

-936 DQSLN
+936 GQSLN

-957 NYIDDT
+957 NYLDDT

-969 YWTGTGQ
+969 SWTGTGQ
-976 SGQTLDYTTA
+976 SGQTLDYTTE
-986 ATINKYLGQHYA
+986 ATINKYLGQHYV

-1029 TTNTSRTMKVTEE
+1029 TTSTSRTMKVTEE
-1042 IRYAYKGDANYKDG
+1042 IRYAYKGDVNYKDG

-1069 LTRELVFEQDGV
+1069 LTDELVFEQDGV

-1107 NLKGYTVSVDEV
+1107 NLKGYAVSVDEI
-1119 PAQSVTIDASTFDQK
+1119 PAKSVTVDAATFDQK

-1156 DGSDNDKVLET
+1156 DGSDNDKELDT

-1177 LDYTSIRNQIL
+1177 LDYTNIRNQFL

-1215 IFKIVLKHKTTAV
+1215 IFKIVLKHKTSVV
-1228 THSVEVKQIIH
+1228 TRSVAVKQIIH

-1259 QNGVKDQVTGK
+1259 QNGVKDLVTDQ
-1270 TDWDS
+1270 TDWNS
-1275 SYSETQYF
+1275 GYSETQYF
-1283 KEVKAKP
+1283 KEVTAGHV
-1290 IAGYT
+1290 AGYT
-1295 PDIQTLA
+1295 PDIQTIA
-1302 SRKITVTNDNFVN
+1302 QRKITVTNANFVN

-1324 SPNRQYISVSYI
+1324 SPNPQNISVSYV
-1336 DDTTGKQL
+1336 DDTTGKRL
-1344 ANEVLNGYS
+1344 ANKVLNGYS
-1353 NTIAYSTTEPNKK
+1353 NTSANYNTTKTIND
-1366 YSTTELIKN
+1366 
-1375 YLGQGYELVSDST
+1375 YLATGYELVSDPT
-1388 NGAAELK
+1388 NGNDLM
-1395 FDATD
+1395 FDASD
-1400 DPYDQVYAVHLKHG
+1400 DPNDQTYIVHLKHG
-1414 YEDTQRTKTVV
+1414 YEDTTRTKTVV
-1425 EEIKYQYENGKSVQ
+1425 EEIKYQYENGSQ
-1439 DPYHKEL
+1439 AHDPYRKEL
-1446 TFTQKGQ
+1446 TFKQSGQ
-1453 LDKVTKATDWNGD
+1453 LDKVTKVTDWNGA
-1466 WSAAQTLAKVDS
+1466 WSAAQMLAKVDS
-1478 PKITG
+1478 PTITG
-1483 YHYDYA
+1483 YHNDYVS
-1489 GEPEHTITITNDNY
+1489 EPEHTITITNDNY
-1503 DKDLNIYRTVT
+1503 DTDLNIYRTVT
-1514 YYADSQNVAIVYVDT
+1514 YFADSQNVTIVYVDT
-1529 KTNNAIASESLEG
+1529 KTNNVIASESLEG
-1542 KTGDHQTYSAQD
+1542 KTDEQQTYSAQD
-1554 FIAKKLTN
+1554 FITKKLTN
-1562 YQNYTLDK
+1562 YQNYTIAK
-1570 DETQNGIIFPA
+1570 DETQKGIKFPA
-1581 DGQLKVYY
+1581 DGQVEVYY
-1589 VYLGHKTED
+1589 VYLDHKTEA

-1619 AEDTIVNKQASQTGT
+1619 AEDKIVTKQASQTGT
-1634 HDLVDDTTAWGEWTQ
+1634 HDLVDGTTTWDAWAQ
-1649 ADFDAVQAPMIAGYT
+1649 ADFEVVQALPIAGYT
-1664 DPNPDQIVGE
+1664 PLNPNKIAGE
-1674 SSAVTNDNWQQ
+1674 SSAITNDNWQQ
-1685 DNTLEHTILYT
+1685 DNTLEHTIFYM

-1711 KDPNDRQMSTV
+1711 KDANDRQMSTL
-1722 TLNGH
+1722 TLSGY
-1727 SNEDSG
+1727 SNADSG
-1733 YNTSSAVASY
+1733 YNTKSAINGY
-1743 QQIGYVK
+1743 EQMGYVK

-1772 VVHFKHGKNSTSRPV
+1772 EVHFKHGTKSTSRNV
-1787 NYQRVITYIY
+1787 TYQRVITYIY

-1806 VFAPETQTLE
+1806 AFAPITQTLT
-1816 FTQTGIQDLVNK
+1816 FTQNGVQDLVNK
-1828 QVTWDKLAAQSFKE
+1828 QVTWDKLDPQTFTE
-1842 VPSQKIAGYVYDKAV
+1842 IASPKMDGYEYDKAV
-1857 VPASEIR
+1857 VSAAAIKPTEDAF
-1864 PADSDFAQKTVVI
+1864 DQKTVVV
-1877 NETVTYTAQPQKAKI
+1877 NETVTYTAQPQKATV
-1892 YFIDGTTPTGHQL
+1892 YFIDGTTPAGSQL
-1905 LFKELGGLSDMNS
+1905 LFKELSGLSDMNS
-1918 GYTTTDMIK
+1918 GYTTTDMIE
-1927 GLEQLHYQ
+1927 GLEKLHYQ

-1943 QEIVFDHND
+1943 QEIVFDHDD

-1967 DSRTKTVTETIDYVK
+1967 DSRAKTVTETIDYVK
-1982 DGAVLSDQRVEKE
+1982 DGAVLSDQRVTKE

-2010 VDWNGTWTP
+2010 VDWNGTWTS

-2025 VPSLTIKGYK
+2025 VPSPTFKGYK

-2048 NNDNYNQDLNVYKQV
+2048 NNDNYNQDLNIYKQV

-2092 FSNQLSDYSTVNVI
+2092 SSNQLSDYTTGTEI
-2106 KAWAAK
+2106 KAWEEK
-2112 GYDLVKDETGGQ
+2112 GYELVNDETGGQ

-2134 SQSFVVYLKHR
+2134 FQSFVVYLKHR
-2145 HATVNR
+2145 HATVTR
-2151 SVKVQRVVHYVFR
+2151 SVKVQRVVYYVFR
-2164 DGPKQGQMAA
+2164 DGPKQGQTAA

-2197 TIVYDATYK
+2197 TIVYDASYK
-2206 KQAQFGELILTHG
+2206 DQAQFGELILTHG
-2219 ADYDAIAELIPGYH
+2219 AVYDAIAELIPGYH

-2247 ADTFAK
+2247 ADTFDK
-2253 ASDGVFM
+2253 ASDGVFT
-2260 VADTVYYIIDN
+2260 VADTVYYIIDD

-2277 YVDDDLDEKVVTIDQ
+2277 YVDDDSNEKVVTIEQ
-2292 TTGQSGAKSNYDS
+2292 TTGKSGAKSSYDS
-2305 AKTLARLIYNEQTN
+2305 AATLNQLIYNEQTN

-2341 QVDQTFVVHLKHH
+2341 QVDQTFIVHLKHH

-2364 TIKQTVLY
+2364 TIKQTVIY
-2372 KYADGT
+2372 QYADGT
-2378 QAADPYSGKDMTFKQ
+2378 QAADPYAGKDMTFKQ
-2393 TGDLDMVTGA
+2393 TGDLDMVTGM

-2408 AWTTDERQGKFDD
+2408 VWTTDERQGKFAD
-2421 VTSPTIKGYTP
+2421 VSSPTIKGYTP
-2432 DVTVLSHSPLTMD
+2432 DVTILSHSPLTMD

-2463 NDQTAII
+2463 NDQMAII
-2470 KYVDIDNGGSFVAY
+2470 KYVDIDNGGSLVAY

-2493 QINYDTKDQLS
+2493 QINYDTKNQLS
-2504 KLVYDEQTN
+2504 QLVYDAQTN

-2518 VLVSDGFTQ
+2518 VLVSDGFAQ
-2527 ALAAAQAQGQQLRFD
+2527 AQAAAQAKGEQLRFD

-2555 RHHYSSVDPDTDPA
+2555 RHHYSQVEPETDPA
-2569 SGIRKVSQ
+2569 SGLRKVSQ
-2577 IIHYVYQDSQQP
+2577 IIHYVYQNSQQS

-2598 TFKRVGYQDDVT
+2598 TFKRIGYRDDVT
-2610 GKVYW
+2610 GQVFW
-2615 PLWETVASQKTVAVA
+2615 PLWETIAAQKTNAVD

-2637 TPVNGQTEIGAN
+2637 TPDNSVIGEN

-2662 VNYAADPQQARINY
+2662 VNYTADPQHAQIDY
-2676 VDQDTGQTIQSDKVD
+2676 VDQDTGQTIQSDTVD

-2706 KQLINKGYVLV
+2706 KQL
-2717 SDGFTQALAA
+2717 T
-2727 AQAQGQQLRFDN
+2727 
-2739 DDQNYQLFTIY
+2739 
-2750 LRHHYSSVDPDTDP
+2750 
-2764 ASGIR
+2764 
-2769 KVSQII
+2769 
-2775 HYVYQDSQQPAANDN
+2775 
-2790 VQVLTF
+2790 
-2796 KRVGYQ
+2796 
-2802 DDVTGKVYWPLW
+2802 
-2814 ETVASQKTVAVASPT
+2814 
-2829 IKGYTPVNGQTEIGA
+2829 
-2844 NEIAAAQK
+2844 
-2852 DDVVIYVNYAADP
+2852 
-2865 QQARINYVD
+2865 
-2874 QDTGQTIQ
+2874 
-2882 SDKVDGVTDAKIDY
+2882 
-2896 STADQIKQLINKG
+2896 NKG

-2918 QAQDAGKAVFDRDGN
+2918 QAQDTGKAVFDQDGN
-2933 ALQTFTVTLKHGTQ
+2933 ALQTFIVTLKHGTQ
-2947 VIDPNHPDPDNPIL
+2947 VIDPNNPDPDNPIL
-2961 PETPINPADPTG
+2961 PATPINPADPTG
-2973 PVWPAKDQYDHTTRA
+2973 PAWPAKDEYDQTVQA
-2988 IVHYQDASGNSLVPD
+2988 IVHYQDDDGNTMAPD
-3003 SIQTARLTRTITVD
+3003 NVQTARWTRVITVD
-3017 KVTGKIIA
+3017 KVTGRIIA
-3025 ATDWTSDPAEYAAVS
+3025 ATDWTSDPTEYATVS
-3040 SPVIDGYTPD
+3040 SPAIEGYTPD
-3050 QTMVSFEMTPADQ
+3050 QTTVAFEMTPTDQ
-3063 VKTVLYAKNA
+3063 VKTVIYAKNA
-3073 VPVEPEQPTEP
+3073 VPVEPEQPVEP
-3084 SQPAAP
+3084 SQPTAP
-3090 SETVQPS
+3090 SESVQPG
-3097 IGRDSQSMQ
+3097 IDRDSQSMQ
-3106 TSAESPTAKTTMKQ
+3106 TSAESPTTKTTMKQ
-3120 LPQTGNDNDNDASWS
+3120 LPQTGNDNVKDASWS

-3144 GMLGLAGLFKKKHD
+3144 SMLGLAGHFKKKHD

>member
-25 FTFTIVPMTMMTNHA
+25 FTFTIVPMTMMTNRA
-40 AAASVEEPAV
+40 AAASTAEPAV
-50 NLQNRAATSSSSAV
+50 NLQNSAATSSSSAV
-64 TLSANT
+64 TLSAGATQDT
-70 AASSSAASTVNSLMS
+70 ATGSSAAATVDSLTN
-85 STAAKAQ
+85 STAAQAQ
-92 SASTSSM
+92 SVSTSSM
-99 AATASARSA
+99 AATVASQSA
-108 ATSADRAAATTVSQT
+108 AISAERAAAATASQT
-123 PASTTASESG
+123 AASATAAKSG
-133 PTSSTASQAAASSQA
+133 QTSSTASQTVTSSQA
-148 ASSSTG
+148 ASSSTK
-154 SASQVSPTSQSAANS
+154 SASQVSVARQSAANS
-169 QAGAGKTITLDLKQ
+169 QAGTGKTITLDLKQ
-183 AASTPAVSADAI
+183 VASTAAVSTDAI
-195 ANSLVANGLNDTA
+195 ANRLVANGLNDTA
-208 AIFSVKD
+208 TTFSVKD

-222 YVDPDTNHY
+222 YVDPDTNRY

-238 RNNQTG
+238 RNNRTG

-255 DRSGNGILYVTIL
+255 DRSGSGILYVTIL
-268 DSTNKIKLNSYTI
+268 DSTNKKVLNEYTI
-281 NEDDYEYNVRTS
+281 NEDDYEYYVETS
-293 KDSWRG
+293 KDSWSG
-299 IYLGRIYNDHYSGVI
+299 VYLGRIYNDHYSGVI
-314 RNIYDSSTSY
+314 RNPYDSSTYY

-335 GAVPD
+335 GAVSD

-364 NGNQIAQSHV
+364 SGNQIAQSHV

-381 TYTTTGGKVVNGYY
+381 VYTTTGGKVVNGYY
-395 EIVPSNSSG
+395 ETVPSNSSG

-418 NWHNGDM
+418 DWHSGDK
-425 VVFTQTGA
+425 VDFTQTGA

-442 YNNSLRGSYTLTP
+442 YNNRLRGSYTLTP

-546 YTFNPAKYITSL
+546 YTFNPTKYITSL
-558 DQDITVVYRAKQKAR
+558 DQDITVVYRAKQNAR
-573 IDFIDQDSGNQVIS
+573 VDFIDQDSGNQVIS

-597 QTINFST
+597 QPINFST

-620 GKYDLVKDGFPAGAT
+620 GKYDLVNDGFPAGAT

-640 NVDQV
+640 NIDQV

-659 KTYPANGQKT
+659 KTDPANGQKT
-669 VKRTIDYYYQGDG
+669 VKRTIEYYYQGDG
-682 KAAPSVE
+682 QAAPSVE
-689 QSVTFTRT
+689 QKVTFTRT
-697 GDRDRVNGTTTWED
+697 GDRDRVTGATTWED

-721 HVDSPKIN
+721 QKDSPKIN
-729 GYTADKLTVAGITI
+729 GYTADKLTVAGATI
-743 RATDKD
+743 KATDKD
-749 STETVTYVPNKQA
+749 STVTVTYVPNKQA

-818 FDKDDQND
+818 FDKDDKND

-866 DIKNQIPVY
+866 DVKDQLPVY
-875 TATLTFNESGVHD
+875 YDTLTFNESGVHD
-888 LYTDQTIW
+888 LYTDQTTW

-936 DQSLN
+936 GQSLN

-969 YWTGTGQ
+969 HWTGTGQ

-986 ATINKYLGQHYA
+986 ATINKYLGQHYV
-998 LVSDATNGNQPV
+998 LVSDATHGNQPV

-1029 TTNTSRTMKVTEE
+1029 TTSTSRTMKVTEE
-1042 IRYAYKGDANYKDG
+1042 IKYVYKGDANYQDG

-1081 IDNVTGT
+1081 TDNVTNT
-1088 TTWNNDWK
+1088 TTWNQDWK

-1107 NLKGYTVSVDEV
+1107 NLMGYSVSVDEV

-1201 ENGIVFNDDAGQDQ
+1201 ENGIVFNDNAGQDQ
-1215 IFKIVLKHKTTAV
+1215 IFKIVLKHKTAAV
-1228 THSVEVKQIIH
+1228 TRSVEVKQIIH

-1259 QNGVKDQVTGK
+1259 QNGVKDLVTDQI
-1270 TDWDS
+1270 DWDS
-1275 SYSETQYF
+1275 SYSKTQYF

-1295 PDIQTLA
+1295 PDIQMLA

-1466 WSAAQTLAKVDS
+1466 WTPAQTLAKVDS
-1478 PKITG
+1478 PTITG

-1489 GEPEHTITITNDNY
+1489 GEPERTITITNDNY
-1503 DKDLNIYRTVT
+1503 DTDLNIYRTVT

-1542 KTGDHQTYSAQD
+1542 KTGNQQQYDAD
-1554 FIAKKLTN
+1554 AFIQKKLKN
-1562 YQNYTLDK
+1562 YQNYTLVK
-1570 DETQNGIIFPA
+1570 DETQNGIMFPT

-1589 VYLGHKTED
+1589 VYLGHKTET

-1711 KDPNDRQMSTV
+1711 KDASDQQMSTV
-1722 TLNGH
+1722 TLNGY

-1733 YNTSSAVASY
+1733 YNTSSEIASY
-1743 QQIGYVK
+1743 EQIGYVK
-1750 VSDGTNGQNVIFD
+1750 FSDGTNGQNVIFD

-1772 VVHFKHGKNSTSRPV
+1772 EVHFKHGKKSTSRNV
-1787 NYQRVITYIY
+1787 TYQRVITYIY

-1806 VFAPETQTLE
+1806 VFDPETQTLE
-1816 FTQTGIQDLVNK
+1816 FTQNGTQDLVNK
-1828 QVTWDKLAAQSFKE
+1828 QVTWDKLDAQSFKE

-1857 VPASEIR
+1857 VPVSAIS

-1905 LFKELGGLSDMNS
+1905 LFKELSGLSDMNS

-1982 DGAVLSDQRVEKE
+1982 DGVVLKDQRVTKE
-1995 LNFTQNGVKDLVNNI
+1995 LNFKQDGVKDLVNDI

-2025 VPSLTIKGYK
+2025 VPSPTIKGYK

-2048 NNDNYNQDLNVYKQV
+2048 NNDNYNQDLDVYKQV

-2145 HATVNR
+2145 HAEVKR

-2164 DGPKQGQMAA
+2164 DGPKQGQKAA

-2186 EQTGDEDLVTH
+2186 EQTGDEDRVTH
-2197 TIVYDATYK
+2197 TIVYDASYK
-2206 KQAQFGELILTHG
+2206 DQAQFGELILTHG

-2247 ADTFAK
+2247 ADTFDK
-2253 ASDGVFM
+2253 ASDGVFT

-2292 TTGQSGAKSNYDS
+2292 TTGQSGAKSSYDS
-2305 AKTLARLIYNEQTN
+2305 AKTLGQLLYDKQTN

-2408 AWTTDERQGKFDD
+2408 AWMTDERQGKFDD

-2432 DVTVLSHSPLTMD
+2432 DVTVLSHSSLTMD

-2470 KYVDIDNGGSFVAY
+2470 KYVDIDNGGSLVAY

-2518 VLVSDGFTQ
+2518 VLVSDGFAQ

-2555 RHHYSSVDPDTDPA
+2555 RHHYSSVDPA

-2649 EIAAAQKD
+2649 EIAA
-2657 DVVIY
+2657 V
-2662 VNYAADPQQARINY
+2662 
-2676 VDQDTGQTIQSDKVD
+2676 
-2691 GVTDAKIDYSTADQI
+2691 
-2706 KQLINKGYVLV
+2706 
-2717 SDGFTQALAA
+2717 
-2727 AQAQGQQLRFDN
+2727 
-2739 DDQNYQLFTIY
+2739 
-2750 LRHHYSSVDPDTDP
+2750 
-2764 ASGIR
+2764 
-2769 KVSQII
+2769 
-2775 HYVYQDSQQPAANDN
+2775 
-2790 VQVLTF
+2790 
-2796 KRVGYQ
+2796 
-2802 DDVTGKVYWPLW
+2802 
-2814 ETVASQKTVAVASPT
+2814 
-2829 IKGYTPVNGQTEIGA
+2829 
-2844 NEIAAAQK
+2844 QK

-2988 IVHYQDASGNSLVPD
+2988 IVHYQDASGNSLAPD
-3003 SIQTARLTRTITVD
+3003 SIQTARWTRTITVD
-3017 KVTGKIIA
+3017 KVTGQIIA
-3025 ATDWTSDPAEYAAVS
+3025 ATDWTSDPTEYATVS
-3040 SPVIDGYTPD
+3040 SPAIDGYTPD
-3050 QTMVSFEMTPADQ
+3050 QTTVAFEMTPADQ

-3073 VPVEPEQPTEP
+3073 VPVEPEQPAEP
-3084 SQPAAP
+3084 S
-3090 SETVQPS
+3090 EIVQPS
-3097 IGRDSQSMQ
+3097 IVRDSQSMQ

>member
-40 AAASVEEPAV
+40 AAASTAEPAV
-50 NLQNRAATSSSSAV
+50 NLQNSAATSSISAV
-64 TLSANT
+64 TLSA
-70 AASSSAASTVNSLMS
+70 SAAVSHS
-85 STAAKAQ
+85 
-92 SASTSSM
+92 
-99 AATASARSA
+99 
-108 ATSADRAAATTVSQT
+108 AAATTNPQSNATTVKSQT
-123 PASTTASESG
+123 NAASQAVSASASTTVSQLASATRTAATVAGQTASKSAESASAAT
-133 PTSSTASQAAASSQA
+133 PISTVATQDRTASNQKSAALSQTTASTAAAA
-148 ASSSTG
+148 
-154 SASQVSPTSQSAANS
+154 VSDSQSSA
-169 QAGAGKTITLDLKQ
+169 KTATLDLK
-183 AASTPAVSADAI
+183 AFAPATASVDEIGS
-195 ANSLVANGLNDTA
+195 SLVANGLNDKA
-208 AIFSVKD
+208 ATFSVKD

-238 RNNQTG
+238 RYNWTG
-244 KTGEY
+244 ETGEY

-255 DRSGNGILYVTIL
+255 DRSGSGILYVTIL
-268 DSTNKIKLNSYTI
+268 DSTNKIPLDEYTI
-281 NEDDYEYNVRTS
+281 NEDDYEYWS
-293 KDSWRG
+293 
-299 IYLGRIYNDHYSGVI
+299 YLCCIYNDHYSGVI
-314 RNIYDSSTSY
+314 CNTNDSNYS
-324 NWSPRFNVNQG
+324 WSPRFNVNRG
-335 GAVPD
+335 GAVSD
-340 STYYTILSFM
+340 SNYYTSLSFM

-364 NGNQIAQSHV
+364 SGNQIAQSYV

-381 TYTTTGGKVVNGYY
+381 IYTTTGGKVVSGYY
-395 EIVPSNSSG
+395 ETVPSNSSG
-404 YMSEFGKIGDTYTK
+404 YMSEFGKIGDKYTK
-418 NWHNGDM
+418 DWHNGDR
-425 VVFTQTGA
+425 VDFTQTGA
-433 DGTMRADYY
+433 DGTMQADYY
-442 YNNSLRGSYTLTP
+442 YKNKLRDSRTLTP
-455 SGAGSSV
+455 SGAGSSA
-462 TVESGSGGN
+462 TVKSGSGGTLK
-471 ITIYNIYIPQTR
+471 IDNIYIPQTR

-498 STDAAFDA
+498 STDAVFDA

-518 DDATSAADVTLPTIA
+518 NDATRAADVTLPKIT

-573 IDFIDQDSGNQVIS
+573 VDFIDQDKSNQVIF
-587 SSGTLTDFDG
+587 SSGTLTDYDG
-597 QTINFST
+597 QPINFSM
-604 ADQLKQLVYDA
+604 DNRLKQLVYD

-635 YDSNA
+635 YDHNA

-645 YQVVLKHHHETVDG
+645 YQVVLKHHHESV
-659 KTYPANGQKT
+659 NGQKT
-669 VKRTIDYYYQGDG
+669 VKRTIEYYYQGDG
-682 KAAPSVE
+682 QAESPFE
-689 QSVTFTRT
+689 QKVTFTRT
-697 GDRDRVNGTTTWED
+697 GDRDRVTGATTWED

-721 HVDSPKIN
+721 QKDSPKIN
-729 GYTADKLTVAGITI
+729 GYTADKLTVAGATI
-743 RATDKD
+743 KATDKD
-749 STETVTYVPNKQA
+749 STVTVTYVPNKQA

-777 VKEFSGNSGADSGR
+777 VKKFSGNSGADSCR

-818 FDKDDQND
+818 FDKDDKND
-826 QTYVVHFVHETEAV
+826 QTYVVHFVHETEAA

-888 LYTDQTIW
+888 LYTDQKTW

-936 DQSLN
+936 GQSLN

-969 YWTGTGQ
+969 SWTGTGQ
-976 SGQTLDYTTA
+976 SGQTLDYTTT
-986 ATINKYLGQHYA
+986 ATINKYLGQHYI
-998 LVSDATNGNQPV
+998 LVSDDTNEKQPV

-1029 TTNTSRTMKVTEE
+1029 TTSTSRTMKVTEE
-1042 IRYAYKGDANYKDG
+1042 IKYAYKGDANHQDG

-1069 LTRELVFEQDGV
+1069 LTKELVFEQDGV
-1081 IDNVTGT
+1081 TDNVTNT
-1088 TTWNNDWK
+1088 TTWNQDWK

-1107 NLKGYTVSVDEV
+1107 NLKGYSVSVDEV
-1119 PAQSVTIDASTFDQK
+1119 AQSVTIDASTFDQK

-1156 DGSDNDKVLET
+1156 DGSDNDKALET
-1167 DTQTGLSNQK
+1167 DKQTGLSNQK

-1259 QNGVKDQVTGK
+1259 QNGVKDLVTDQI
-1270 TDWDS
+1270 DWDS
-1275 SYSETQYF
+1275 HYSETQYF
-1283 KEVKAKP
+1283 DEVTAGHVD
-1290 IAGYT
+1290 GYT
-1295 PDIQTLA
+1295 PDIKTIA
-1302 SRKITVTNDNFVN
+1302 KRKITVNNQNFVD

-1388 NGAAELK
+1388 NGAELK

-1400 DPYDQVYAVHLKHG
+1400 DPYDQVYVVHLKHG
-1414 YEDTQRTKTVV
+1414 YENTQRTKTVV
-1425 EEIKYQYENGKSVQ
+1425 EEIKYQYEDGSKAY

-1446 TFTQKGQ
+1446 TFTQNGQ
-1453 LDKVTKATDWNGD
+1453 LDKVTKTTNGD
-1466 WSAAQTLAKVDS
+1466 WTPAQTLAKVDS
-1478 PKITG
+1478 PKIPG

-1489 GEPEHTITITNDNY
+1489 SEPEHTITITNGNY

-1514 YYADSQNVAIVYVDT
+1514 YYADSQNVAIVYVDKKT
-1529 KTNNAIASESLEG
+1529 KNTIARESLKG
-1542 KTGDHQTYSAQD
+1542 KTGEHQTYSAKD

-1562 YQNYTLDK
+1562 YQNYTLVK
-1570 DETQNGIIFPA
+1570 DETQKGITFPA
-1581 DGQLKVYY
+1581 DGELKVYY
-1589 VYLGHKTED
+1589 VYLGHKTET

-1619 AEDTIVNKQASQTGT
+1619 ADDKIVPKQASQTGT
-1634 HDLVDDTTAWGEWTQ
+1634 HDLVDDTTVWDAWTQ
-1649 ADFDAVQAPMIAGYT
+1649 ADFEAVQALPINGYT
-1664 DPNPDQIVGE
+1664 DPNPKQIASE

-1685 DNTLEHTILYT
+1685 DNTLEHTIIYT
-1696 PKSQTAT
+1696 PKSQKAT

-1711 KDPNDRQMSTV
+1711 KKPSDRQMSTV
-1722 TLNGH
+1722 TLKGY
-1727 SNEDSG
+1727 SNADSG
-1733 YNTSSAVASY
+1733 YNTSSAIISY
-1743 QQIGYVK
+1743 EKIGYVK
-1750 VSDGTNGQNVIFD
+1750 VSDDTNGQNVIFD

-1772 VVHFKHGKNSTSRPV
+1772 EVRFEHVKKSTSRDV
-1787 NYQRVITYIY
+1787 TYQRVITYIY
-1797 GNGGKAGQN
+1797 GNGDKAGQN
-1806 VFAPETQTLE
+1806 VFAPDPQTLK
-1816 FTQTGIQDLVNK
+1816 FTQNGTQDLVNR
-1828 QVTWDKLAAQSFKE
+1828 QITWDKVDAQSFKE

-1857 VPASEIR
+1857 VPASVIS
-1864 PADSDFAQKTVVI
+1864 PADSDFAKKTVVI

-1892 YFIDGTTPTGHQL
+1892 YFIDGTTPTGRQL
-1905 LFKELGGLSDMNS
+1905 RFKELSGLSDMNS

-1927 GLEQLHYQ
+1927 ELEQLHYK

-1960 FGHETEK
+1960 FGHEYETEK
-1967 DSRTKTVTETIDYVK
+1967 DPRTKTVTETIDYVK
-1982 DGAVLSDQRVEKE
+1982 DGVVLKDQRVTKE

-2025 VPSLTIKGYK
+2025 VVSPTIKGYK
-2035 AVPGQVDEIAITV
+2035 AVPGQIDEIAITV
-2048 NNDNYNQDLNVYKQV
+2048 NNDNYNQNLNIYKQV

-2092 FSNQLSDYSTVNVI
+2092 TSNQLSDYSTVNVI
-2106 KAWAAK
+2106 NAWAAK

-2145 HATVNR
+2145 HAEVKR
-2151 SVKVQRVVHYVFR
+2151 PVKVQRVVHYVFR

-2186 EQTGDEDLVTH
+2186 EQTGDEDLVTQ

-2247 ADTFAK
+2247 ADTFDK
-2253 ASDGVFM
+2253 ASDGVFT

-2277 YVDDDLDEKVVTIDQ
+2277 YVDDDLNEKVVTIDH
-2292 TTGQSGAKSNYDS
+2292 TTGQSGAKSSYDS

-2378 QAADPYSGKDMTFKQ
+2378 QAADPYYGRDMTFKQ

-2403 IDWNG
+2403 IDWTG

-2432 DVTVLSHSPLTMD
+2432 DVTVLSHSPLTMS
-2445 NDKYDAPID
+2445 NDKYGSPID

-2470 KYVDIDNGGSFVAY
+2470 KYVDIDNGGSLVAY

-2493 QINYDTKDQLS
+2493 QINYDTKDQLG

-2518 VLVSDGFTQ
+2518 VLVSDGFAQ

-2577 IIHYVYQDSQQP
+2577 IIHYVYQDSQQS

-2637 TPVNGQTEIGAN
+2637 TPVNGQTKIGAN
-2649 EIAAAQKD
+2649 EITAAQKD

-2662 VNYAADPQQARINY
+2662 VNY
-2676 VDQDTGQTIQSDKVD
+2676 V
-2691 GVTDAKIDYSTADQI
+2691 
-2706 KQLINKGYVLV
+2706 
-2717 SDGFTQALAA
+2717 
-2727 AQAQGQQLRFDN
+2727 
-2739 DDQNYQLFTIY
+2739 
-2750 LRHHYSSVDPDTDP
+2750 
-2764 ASGIR
+2764 
-2769 KVSQII
+2769 
-2775 HYVYQDSQQPAANDN
+2775 
-2790 VQVLTF
+2790 
-2796 KRVGYQ
+2796 
-2802 DDVTGKVYWPLW
+2802 
-2814 ETVASQKTVAVASPT
+2814 
-2829 IKGYTPVNGQTEIGA
+2829 
-2844 NEIAAAQK
+2844 
-2852 DDVVIYVNYAADP
+2852 ADP

-2918 QAQDAGKAVFDRDGN
+2918 QAQDAGKAVFDQDGN

-2947 VIDPNHPDPDNPIL
+2947 VIDPNHPDSDNPIL

-2973 PVWPAKDQYDHTTRA
+2973 PVWPAKDQYDQTTQA
-2988 IVHYQDASGNSLVPD
+2988 IVHYQDAAGNSLAPD
-3003 SIQTARLTRTITVD
+3003 SIQTARWTRTITVD

-3025 ATDWTSDPAEYAAVS
+3025 ATEWTSDPTEYATVS
-3040 SPVIDGYTPD
+3040 SPAIDGYTPD
-3050 QTMVSFEMTPADQ
+3050 QTMVAFEMTPADQ

-3073 VPVEPEQPTEP
+3073 VPVEPEQPMEP
-3084 SQPAAP
+3084 NQPAAP

>member
-1 MHDEKI
+1 MGEVNMHDEKI

-25 FTFTIVPMTMMTNHA
+25 FTFTIVPMTMMTNRA
-40 AAASVEEPAV
+40 AAASTAEPAV
-50 NLQNRAATSSSSAV
+50 NLQNSAATSSSSAV
-64 TLSANT
+64 TLSAGATQDT
-70 AASSSAASTVNSLMS
+70 ATGSSAAATVDSLTN
-85 STAAKAQ
+85 STAAQAQ
-92 SASTSSM
+92 SVSTSSM
-99 AATASARSA
+99 AATVASQSA
-108 ATSADRAAATTVSQT
+108 AISAERAAAATASQT
-123 PASTTASESG
+123 AASATAAKSG
-133 PTSSTASQAAASSQA
+133 QTSSTASQTVTSSQA
-148 ASSSTG
+148 ASSSTK
-154 SASQVSPTSQSAANS
+154 SASQVSVARQSAANS
-169 QAGAGKTITLDLKQ
+169 QAGTGKTITLDLKQ
-183 AASTPAVSADAI
+183 VASTAAVSTDAI
-195 ANSLVANGLNDTA
+195 ANRLVANGLNDTA
-208 AIFSVKD
+208 ATFSVKD

-222 YVDPDTNHY
+222 YVDPDTNRY

-238 RNNQTG
+238 RNNRTG

-255 DRSGNGILYVTIL
+255 DRSGSGILYVTIL
-268 DSTNKIKLNSYTI
+268 DSTNKKVLNEYTI
-281 NEDDYEYNVRTS
+281 NEDDYEYYVETS
-293 KDSWRG
+293 KDSWSG
-299 IYLGRIYNDHYSGVI
+299 VYLGRIYNDHYSGVI
-314 RNIYDSSTSY
+314 RNPYDSSTYY

-335 GAVPD
+335 GAVSD

-364 NGNQIAQSHV
+364 SGNQIAQSHV

-381 TYTTTGGKVVNGYY
+381 VYTTTGGKVVNGYY
-395 EIVPSNSSG
+395 ETVPSNSSG

-418 NWHNGDM
+418 DWHSGDK
-425 VVFTQTGA
+425 VDFTQTGA

-442 YNNSLRGSYTLTP
+442 YNNRLRGSYTLTP

-546 YTFNPAKYITSL
+546 YTFNPTKYITSL
-558 DQDITVVYRAKQKAR
+558 DQDITVVYRAKQNAR
-573 IDFIDQDSGNQVIS
+573 VDFIDQDSGNQVIS

-597 QTINFST
+597 QPINFST

-620 GKYDLVKDGFPAGAT
+620 GKYDLVNDGFPAGAT

-640 NVDQV
+640 NIDQV

-659 KTYPANGQKT
+659 KTDPANGQKT
-669 VKRTIDYYYQGDG
+669 VKRTIEYYYQGDG
-682 KAAPSVE
+682 QAAPSVE
-689 QSVTFTRT
+689 QKVTFTRT
-697 GDRDRVNGTTTWED
+697 GDRDRVTGATTWED

-721 HVDSPKIN
+721 QKDSPKIN
-729 GYTADKLTVAGITI
+729 GYTADKLTVAGATI
-743 RATDKD
+743 KATDKD
-749 STETVTYVPNKQA
+749 STVTVTYVPNKQA

-866 DIKNQIPVY
+866 DVKDQLPVY
-875 TATLTFNESGVHD
+875 YDTLTFNESGVHD
-888 LYTDQTIW
+888 LYIDQTTW

-936 DQSLN
+936 GQSLN

-969 YWTGTGQ
+969 HWTGTGQ

-986 ATINKYLGQHYA
+986 ATINKYLGQHYV

-1029 TTNTSRTMKVTEE
+1029 TTSTSRTMKVTEE
-1042 IRYAYKGDANYKDG
+1042 IKYVYKGDANYKDG
-1056 TLVDQS
+1056 TLVDQG

-1081 IDNVTGT
+1081 TDNVTNT
-1088 TTWNNDWK
+1088 TTWNQDWK

-1107 NLKGYTVSVDEV
+1107 NLMGYSVSVDEV

-1201 ENGIVFNDDAGQDQ
+1201 ENGIVFNDNAGQDQ
-1215 IFKIVLKHKTTAV
+1215 IFKIVLKHKTAAV
-1228 THSVEVKQIIH
+1228 TRSVEVKQIIH

-1259 QNGVKDQVTGK
+1259 QNGVKDLVTDQ
-1270 TDWDS
+1270 TDWNS
-1275 SYSETQYF
+1275 GYSETKYF
-1283 KEVKAKP
+1283 EEVTAGDV
-1290 IAGYT
+1290 AGYT
-1295 PDIQTLA
+1295 PDIQTIA
-1302 SRKITVTNDNFVN
+1302 QRKITVTNQNFVA

-1344 ANEVLNGYS
+1344 ANKVLNGYS
-1353 NTIAYSTTEPNKK
+1353 NTNANYSTTETIKK
-1366 YSTTELIKN
+1366 
-1375 YLGQGYELVSDST
+1375 YLGQGYELVSDETGGEALEFNSSD
-1388 NGAAELK
+1388 N
-1395 FDATD
+1395 
-1400 DPYDQVYAVHLKHG
+1400 PNDQIYVVHLKHG

-1466 WSAAQTLAKVDS
+1466 WTPAQTLAKVDS
-1478 PKITG
+1478 PTITG

-1489 GEPEHTITITNDNY
+1489 GEPERTITITNDNY
-1503 DKDLNIYRTVT
+1503 DTDLNIYRTVT

-1542 KTGDHQTYSAQD
+1542 KTGNQQQYDAD
-1554 FIAKKLTN
+1554 AFIQKKLKN
-1562 YQNYTLDK
+1562 YQNYTLVK
-1570 DETQNGIIFPA
+1570 DETQNGIMFPA

-1589 VYLGHKTED
+1589 VYLGHKTET

-1619 AEDTIVNKQASQTGT
+1619 AEDTTVTKQVSQTGK
-1634 HDLVDDTTAWGEWTQ
+1634 HDLVDDTTAWDAWTQ
-1649 ADFDAVQAPMIAGYT
+1649 ADFEAVQALPINGYT
-1664 DPNPDQIVGE
+1664 NPKPDQIASE
-1674 SSAVTNDNWQQ
+1674 SLTVTNDNWQQ

-1711 KDPNDRQMSTV
+1711 KDASDQHMSTV
-1722 TLNGH
+1722 TLNGY

-1733 YNTSSAVASY
+1733 YNTSLAIANY
-1743 QQIGYVK
+1743 EQIGYVK

-1787 NYQRVITYIY
+1787 TYQRVITYIY

-1806 VFAPETQTLE
+1806 VFAPKTQTLE

-1857 VPASEIR
+1857 VPASEIS

-1960 FGHETEK
+1960 FSHETEK

-1982 DGAVLSDQRVEKE
+1982 DGVVLKDQRVTKE
-1995 LNFTQNGVKDLVNNI
+1995 LNFKQDGVKDLVNDI

-2025 VPSLTIKGYK
+2025 VPSPTIKGYK

-2048 NNDNYNQDLNVYKQV
+2048 NNDNYNQDLDVYKQV

-2145 HATVNR
+2145 HAAVNR

-2247 ADTFAK
+2247 ADTFDK
-2253 ASDGVFM
+2253 ASDGVFT

-2292 TTGQSGAKSNYDS
+2292 TTGQSGAKSSYDS
-2305 AKTLARLIYNEQTN
+2305 AKTLGQLLYDKQTN

-2408 AWTTDERQGKFDD
+2408 AWMTDERQGKFDD

-2432 DVTVLSHSPLTMD
+2432 DVTVLSHSSLTMD

-2470 KYVDIDNGGSFVAY
+2470 KYVDIDNGGSLVAY

-2518 VLVSDGFTQ
+2518 VLVSDGFAQ

-2649 EIAAAQKD
+2649 EIAA
-2657 DVVIY
+2657 V
-2662 VNYAADPQQARINY
+2662 
-2676 VDQDTGQTIQSDKVD
+2676 
-2691 GVTDAKIDYSTADQI
+2691 
-2706 KQLINKGYVLV
+2706 
-2717 SDGFTQALAA
+2717 
-2727 AQAQGQQLRFDN
+2727 
-2739 DDQNYQLFTIY
+2739 
-2750 LRHHYSSVDPDTDP
+2750 
-2764 ASGIR
+2764 
-2769 KVSQII
+2769 
-2775 HYVYQDSQQPAANDN
+2775 
-2790 VQVLTF
+2790 
-2796 KRVGYQ
+2796 
-2802 DDVTGKVYWPLW
+2802 
-2814 ETVASQKTVAVASPT
+2814 
-2829 IKGYTPVNGQTEIGA
+2829 
-2844 NEIAAAQK
+2844 QK

-2988 IVHYQDASGNSLVPD
+2988 IVHYQDASGNSLAPD
-3003 SIQTARLTRTITVD
+3003 SIQTARWTRTITVD
-3017 KVTGKIIA
+3017 KVTGQIIA
-3025 ATDWTSDPAEYAAVS
+3025 ATDWTSDPTEYATVS
-3040 SPVIDGYTPD
+3040 SPAIDGYTPD
-3050 QTMVSFEMTPADQ
+3050 QTTVAFEMTPADQ

-3073 VPVEPEQPTEP
+3073 VPVEPEQPAEP
-3084 SQPAAP
+3084 SQLAEP
-3090 SETVQPS
+3090 SEIVQPS
-3097 IGRDSQSMQ
+3097 IVRDSQSMQ

>member
-25 FTFTIVPMTMMTNHA
+25 FTFTIVPMTMMTNRA
-40 AAASVEEPAV
+40 AAASTAEPAV
-50 NLQNRAATSSSSAV
+50 NLQNSAATSSSSAV
-64 TLSANT
+64 TLSAGATQDT
-70 AASSSAASTVNSLMS
+70 ATGSSAAATVDSLTN
-85 STAAKAQ
+85 STAAQAQ
-92 SASTSSM
+92 SVSTSSM
-99 AATASARSA
+99 AATVASQSA
-108 ATSADRAAATTVSQT
+108 AISAERAAAATASQT
-123 PASTTASESG
+123 AASATAAKSG
-133 PTSSTASQAAASSQA
+133 QTSSTASQTVTSSQA
-148 ASSSTG
+148 ASSSTK
-154 SASQVSPTSQSAANS
+154 SASQVSVARQSAANS
-169 QAGAGKTITLDLKQ
+169 QAGTGKTITLDLKQ
-183 AASTPAVSADAI
+183 VASTAAVSTDAI
-195 ANSLVANGLNDTA
+195 ANRLVANGLNDTA
-208 AIFSVKD
+208 ATFSVKD

-222 YVDPDTNHY
+222 YVDPDTNRY

-238 RNNQTG
+238 RNNRTG

-255 DRSGNGILYVTIL
+255 DRSGSGILYVTIL
-268 DSTNKIKLNSYTI
+268 DSTNKKVLNEYTI
-281 NEDDYEYNVRTS
+281 NEDDYEYYVETS
-293 KDSWRG
+293 KDSWSG
-299 IYLGRIYNDHYSGVI
+299 VYLGRIYNDHYSGVI
-314 RNIYDSSTSY
+314 RNPYDSSTYY

-335 GAVPD
+335 GAVSD

-364 NGNQIAQSHV
+364 SGNQIAQSHV

-395 EIVPSNSSG
+395 ETVPSNSSG

-418 NWHNGDM
+418 NWHNGDR
-425 VVFTQTGA
+425 VDFTQTGA
-433 DGTMRADYY
+433 DGTMRADHY
-442 YNNSLRGSYTLTP
+442 YNNRLRGSYILAP
-455 SGAGSSV
+455 SGAKSSV
-462 TVESGSGGN
+462 TVNSGSGGRL
-471 ITIYNIYIPQTR
+471 TISNIYIPQTR

-491 LGNLVID
+491 LGSLVID

-546 YTFNPAKYITSL
+546 YTFNPTKYVTSL
-558 DQDITVVYRAKQKAR
+558 DQDITVVYRAKQKAQ
-573 IDFIDQDSGNQVIS
+573 IDFIDQDSGNQVIF

-615 KTNPN
+615 KTNPD

-635 YDSNA
+635 YDHNA
-640 NVDQV
+640 KVDQP
-645 YQVVLKHHHETVDG
+645 YQVILKHHHETVDG
-659 KTYPANGQKT
+659 KTDSANGQKT

-682 KAAPSVE
+682 KAAPSFE

-697 GDRDRVNGTTTWED
+697 GDRDRVTGTTIWED
-711 WSKVAAQNVE
+711 WSKIAAQNVE

-729 GYTADKLTVAGITI
+729 GYTADKLTVAGTTI
-743 RATDKD
+743 RATDID
-749 STETVTYVPNKQA
+749 STVTVTYVPNKQA

-796 IAEYVKQHLKL
+796 IAEYVKKHLKL
-807 VSDSTNGQNII
+807 VSDSTDGQNII
-818 FDKDDQND
+818 FDKDDQNA
-826 QTYVVHFVHETEAV
+826 QTYVVHFVHETETV

-888 LYTDQTIW
+888 LYTDQTTW
-896 NGDWTPTQTFKT
+896 NDDWTPTQTFKT

-936 DQSLN
+936 GQSLN

-950 KSQILVV
+950 KSQTLVV
-957 NYIDDT
+957 NYLDDT

-986 ATINKYLGQHYA
+986 ATINKYLGQHYV

-1062 LLKQANP
+1062 LLKQVNP
-1069 LTRELVFEQDGV
+1069 LTNELIFEQDGV
-1081 IDNVTGT
+1081 TDNVTKT
-1088 TTWNNDWK
+1088 TTWNKDWQ

-1107 NLKGYTVSVDEV
+1107 NLKGYTVSVDEI
-1119 PAQSVTIDASTFDQK
+1119 PAKSVTVDAATFDQK
-1134 GKTYSFTVNYT
+1134 GKTYSFTVDYT

-1156 DGSDNDKVLET
+1156 DGSDNDKELDI

-1177 LDYTSIRNQIL
+1177 LDYTNIRNQFL

-1215 IFKIVLKHKTTAV
+1215 IFKIVLKHKTSVV
-1228 THSVEVKQIIH
+1228 TRSVDVKQIIH

-1259 QNGVKDQVTGK
+1259 QNGVKDLVTAQ

-1275 SYSETQYF
+1275 GYSETQYF
-1283 KEVKAKP
+1283 EKVTAGHV
-1290 IAGYT
+1290 AGYT
-1295 PDIQTLA
+1295 PDIQTIDQ
-1302 SRKITVTNDNFVN
+1302 RKITVTNANFVN

-1344 ANEVLNGYS
+1344 ANKILNGYS
-1353 NTIAYSTTEPNKK
+1353 NTNANYSTTETIND
-1366 YSTTELIKN
+1366 
-1375 YLGQGYELVSDST
+1375 YLGQGYELVSDDT
-1388 NGAAELK
+1388 GGAALK
-1395 FDATD
+1395 FNSSDK
-1400 DPYDQVYAVHLKHG
+1400 PNDQIYAVHLKHG
-1414 YEDTQRTKTVV
+1414 YEDTTRTKTVV
-1425 EEIKYQYENGKSVQ
+1425 EEIKYQYENGSQ
-1439 DPYHKEL
+1439 AHDPYHKEL
-1446 TFTQKGQ
+1446 TFKQSGQ
-1453 LDKVTKATDWNGD
+1453 LDRVTKTTDWNGD
-1466 WSAAQTLAKVDS
+1466 WSAAQTLAKVDT
-1478 PKITG
+1478 PTIPG

-1489 GEPEHTITITNDNY
+1489 SEPEHMITITNDNY
-1503 DKDLNIYRTVT
+1503 DTDLDIYRTVT
-1514 YYADSQNVAIVYVDT
+1514 YFADSQNVAIVYIDK
-1529 KTNNAIASESLEG
+1529 KTNNEIAAESLEG
-1542 KTGDHQTYSAQD
+1542 KTGNQQQYDANAVIQ
-1554 FIAKKLTN
+1554 KKLKN
-1562 YQNYTLDK
+1562 YQNYTIVE
-1570 DETQNGIIFPA
+1570 DETQKGITFPT
-1581 DGQLKVYY
+1581 DGQLRVYH
-1589 VYLGHKTED
+1589 VYLDHKTET
-1598 VSRTANVKQ
+1598 VPRTANVKQ

-1619 AEDTIVNKQASQTGT
+1619 AEDTVITKQVSQTGT
-1634 HDLVDDTTAWGEWTQ
+1634 HDLVDGTTTWNAWTQ
-1649 ADFDAVQAPMIAGYT
+1649 ANFDPVQAPLITGYNA
-1664 DPNPDQIVGE
+1664 PSPDQIVGE
-1674 SSAVTNDNWQQ
+1674 SSTVTNDNWQQ

-1696 PKSQTAT
+1696 PKSQTVT

-1711 KDPNDRQMSTV
+1711 KDETDRQMSTL
-1722 TLNGH
+1722 TLRGD
-1727 SNEDSG
+1727 SNADSG
-1733 YNTSSAVASY
+1733 YNTKLAIDGY
-1743 QQIGYVK
+1743 EQMGYVK

-1772 VVHFKHGKNSTSRPV
+1772 EVHFKHGTKPTSRNV
-1787 NYQRVITYIY
+1787 TYQRVITYIY

-1806 VFAPETQTLE
+1806 VFAPITQTPLT
-1816 FTQTGIQDLVNK
+1816 FTQNGIQDLVNK
-1828 QVTWDKLAAQSFKE
+1828 HVTWDKLDPQTFTE
-1842 VPSQKIAGYVYDKAV
+1842 IASPKMDGYEYDKAV
-1857 VPASEIR
+1857 VSAAEIK
-1864 PADSDFAQKTVVI
+1864 PTEDAFDQKTVVV
-1877 NETVTYTAQPQKAKI
+1877 NETVTYTAQPQKATV
-1892 YFIDGTTPTGHQL
+1892 YFIDGTTPAGSQL
-1905 LFKELGGLSDMNS
+1905 LFKELSGLSDMNS
-1918 GYTTTDMIK
+1918 GYTTTDMIE
-1927 GLEQLHYQ
+1927 GLKKLHYQ

-1943 QEIVFDHND
+1943 QEIVFDHDD
-1952 EDQVYYVY
+1952 EDQVFYVY

-1967 DSRTKTVTETIDYVK
+1967 DSRAKTVTETIDYVK
-1982 DGAVLSDQRVEKE
+1982 DGAVLSDQRVTKE

-2010 VDWNGTWTP
+2010 VDWNGKWTP

-2025 VPSLTIKGYK
+2025 VPSPTIKGYK
-2035 AVPGQVDEIAITV
+2035 AVPGQIDEIAITV
-2048 NNDNYNQDLNVYKQV
+2048 NNDNYNQNLNVYKQV

-2068 PQSAYIEYFDQDTGT
+2068 RQSAYIEYFDQDTGT

-2092 FSNQLSDYSTVNVI
+2092 SSNQLSDYTTGDEI
-2106 KAWAAK
+2106 KAWEEK
-2112 GYDLVKDETGGQ
+2112 GYELVNDETGGQ

-2145 HATVNR
+2145 HATVTR
-2151 SVKVQRVVHYVFR
+2151 PVKVQRVVHYVFR
-2164 DGPKQGQMAA
+2164 DGPKQGQKAA

-2186 EQTGDEDLVTH
+2186 EQTGDEDRVTH
-2197 TIVYDATYK
+2197 TIVYDASYK
-2206 KQAQFGELILTHG
+2206 DQAQFGELILTHG
-2219 ADYDAIAELIPGYH
+2219 AVYDAIAELIPGYH

-2247 ADTFAK
+2247 ADTFDK
-2253 ASDGVFM
+2253 ASDGVFT
-2260 VADTVYYIIDN
+2260 VADTVYYIIDD

-2277 YVDDDLDEKVVTIDQ
+2277 YVDDDSNEKVVTMEQ
-2292 TTGQSGAKSNYDS
+2292 TTGKSGAKSSYDS
-2305 AKTLARLIYNEQTN
+2305 AATLNQLIYNEQTN

-2332 DGIVFDLDD
+2332 DGIVFDLDG

-2354 ILKQAANREK
+2354 ILKQSANREK

-2372 KYADGT
+2372 QYADGT
-2378 QAADPYSGKDMTFKQ
+2378 QAADPYAGKDMTFKQ

-2432 DVTVLSHSPLTMD
+2432 DVTVLSHSSLTMD

-2470 KYVDIDNGGSFVAY
+2470 KYVDIDNGGSLVAY

-2518 VLVSDGFTQ
+2518 VLVSDGFAQ

-2649 EIAAAQKD
+2649 EIAA
-2657 DVVIY
+2657 V
-2662 VNYAADPQQARINY
+2662 
-2676 VDQDTGQTIQSDKVD
+2676 
-2691 GVTDAKIDYSTADQI
+2691 
-2706 KQLINKGYVLV
+2706 
-2717 SDGFTQALAA
+2717 
-2727 AQAQGQQLRFDN
+2727 
-2739 DDQNYQLFTIY
+2739 
-2750 LRHHYSSVDPDTDP
+2750 
-2764 ASGIR
+2764 
-2769 KVSQII
+2769 
-2775 HYVYQDSQQPAANDN
+2775 
-2790 VQVLTF
+2790 
-2796 KRVGYQ
+2796 
-2802 DDVTGKVYWPLW
+2802 
-2814 ETVASQKTVAVASPT
+2814 
-2829 IKGYTPVNGQTEIGA
+2829 
-2844 NEIAAAQK
+2844 QK

-2988 IVHYQDASGNSLVPD
+2988 IVHYQDASGNSLAPD
-3003 SIQTARLTRTITVD
+3003 SIQTARWTRTITVD
-3017 KVTGKIIA
+3017 KVTGQIIA
-3025 ATDWTSDPAEYAAVS
+3025 ATDWTSDPTEYATVS
-3040 SPVIDGYTPD
+3040 SPAIDGYTPD
-3050 QTMVSFEMTPADQ
+3050 QTTVAFEMTPADQ

-3073 VPVEPEQPTEP
+3073 VPVEPEQPAEP
-3084 SQPAAP
+3084 S
-3090 SETVQPS
+3090 EIVQPS
-3097 IGRDSQSMQ
+3097 IVRDSQSMQ

>member
-50 NLQNRAATSSSSAV
+50 NLQTEATESSSSVV
-64 TLSANT
+64 TLSA
-70 AASSSAASTVNSLMS
+70 SAAVSHS
-85 STAAKAQ
+85 
-92 SASTSSM
+92 
-99 AATASARSA
+99 
-108 ATSADRAAATTVSQT
+108 AAATTNPQSNATTVKSQT
-123 PASTTASESG
+123 NVASQAVSASASTTVSQPASVTRTAATVAGQTASKSAESASAAT
-133 PTSSTASQAAASSQA
+133 PISTVATQDRTASNQKSAALSQTTASTATAA
-148 ASSSTG
+148 
-154 SASQVSPTSQSAANS
+154 VSDSQSSA
-169 QAGAGKTITLDLKQ
+169 KTVTLDLK
-183 AASTPAVSADAI
+183 AFAPATASVDEIGS
-195 ANSLVANGLNDTA
+195 SLVANGLSDQA
-208 AIFSVKD
+208 ATFSVKD

-238 RNNQTG
+238 RNNRNG
-244 KTGEY
+244 RTGEY

-255 DRSGNGILYVTIL
+255 DRSGSGILYVTIL
-268 DSTNKIKLNSYTI
+268 DSTNKKVLNEYTI
-281 NEDDYEYNVRTS
+281 NEDDYEYYVATS
-293 KDSWRG
+293 KDSWSRV
-299 IYLGRIYNDHYSGVI
+299 YLGRIYNDHYSGVI
-314 RNIYDSSTSY
+314 RNPYDSSTYY

-335 GAVPD
+335 GAVSD
-340 STYYTILSFM
+340 SNYYTILSFM

-356 QTTSYVDD
+356 QTTSYIDD
-364 NGNQIAQSHV
+364 SSNQIAQSYV

-381 TYTTTGGKVVNGYY
+381 VYTTTGGKVVNGYY
-395 EIVPSNSSG
+395 ETVPSNSSG
-404 YMSEFGKIGDTYTK
+404 YMSEFGKINDTYTK
-418 NWHNGDM
+418 DWHSGDK
-425 VVFTQTGA
+425 VIFTQTGA

-442 YNNSLRGSYTLTP
+442 YNNHLRGSYTLTP

-491 LGNLVID
+491 LGSLVID
-498 STDAAFDA
+498 STDVAFDA

-518 DDATSAADVTLPTIA
+518 DDATSAADVTLPKIT
-533 GFVPFINGVAVTD
+533 GFVPFINGIEVTD
-546 YTFNPAKYITSL
+546 YTFNPTKYITSL
-558 DQDITVVYRAKQKAR
+558 DQDINVVYRAKQKAK
-573 IDFIDQDSGNQVIS
+573 IDFIDQDKGNQVIS
-587 SSGTLTDFDG
+587 TSGTLTDYDG
-597 QTINFST
+597 QPINFST

-620 GKYDLVKDGFPAGAT
+620 GKYDLVNDGFPAGAT

-640 NVDQV
+640 NADQV

-659 KTYPANGQKT
+659 KTDPANGQKT
-669 VKRTIDYYYQGDG
+669 VKRTIEYYYQGDG
-682 KAAPSVE
+682 QAAPSVE
-689 QSVTFTRT
+689 QKVTFTRT
-697 GDRDRVNGTTTWED
+697 GDRDRVTGATTWED

-721 HVDSPKIN
+721 QKDSPKIN
-729 GYTADKLTVAGITI
+729 GYTADKLTVAGATI
-743 RATDKD
+743 KATDKD
-749 STETVTYVPNKQA
+749 STVTVTYVPNKQA

-818 FDKDDQND
+818 FDKDDKND

-866 DIKNQIPVY
+866 DVKDQLPVY
-875 TATLTFNESGVHD
+875 YDTLTFNESGVHD
-888 LYTDQTIW
+888 LYTDQTTW

-936 DQSLN
+936 GQSLN

-969 YWTGTGQ
+969 HWTGTGQ

-986 ATINKYLGQHYA
+986 ATINKYLGQHYV
-998 LVSDATNGNQPV
+998 LVSDATHGNQPV

-1029 TTNTSRTMKVTEE
+1029 TTSTSRTMKVTEE
-1042 IRYAYKGDANYKDG
+1042 IKYVYKGDANYQDG

-1081 IDNVTGT
+1081 TDNVTNT
-1088 TTWNNDWK
+1088 TTWNQDWK

-1107 NLKGYTVSVDEV
+1107 NLMGYSVSVDEV

-1215 IFKIVLKHKTTAV
+1215 IFKIVLKHKTAAV
-1228 THSVEVKQIIH
+1228 TRSVEVKQIIH

-1259 QNGVKDQVTGK
+1259 QNGVKDLVTDQI
-1270 TDWDS
+1270 DWDS
-1275 SYSETQYF
+1275 SYSKTQYF

-1295 PDIQTLA
+1295 PDIQMLA

-1489 GEPEHTITITNDNY
+1489 GEPEHRITITNDNY

-1619 AEDTIVNKQASQTGT
+1619 AEDTTVTKQVSQTGK
-1634 HDLVDDTTAWGEWTQ
+1634 HDLVDDTTAWDAWTQ
-1649 ADFDAVQAPMIAGYT
+1649 ADFEAVQALPINGYT
-1664 DPNPDQIVGE
+1664 NPKPDQIASE
-1674 SSAVTNDNWQQ
+1674 SLTVTNDNWQQ

-1711 KDPNDRQMSTV
+1711 KDASDQHMATV
-1722 TLNGH
+1722 TLNGY

-1733 YNTSSAVASY
+1733 YNTSLAIASY
-1743 QQIGYVK
+1743 EQIGYVK

-1787 NYQRVITYIY
+1787 TYQRVITYIY

-1857 VPASEIR
+1857 VPASEIS

-1877 NETVTYTAQPQKAKI
+1877 NEIVTYTAQPQKAKI

-2145 HATVNR
+2145 HAAVNR

-2247 ADTFAK
+2247 ADTFDK
-2253 ASDGVFM
+2253 ASDGVFT

-2292 TTGQSGAKSNYDS
+2292 TTGQSGAKSSYDS
-2305 AKTLARLIYNEQTN
+2305 AKTLGQLLYDKQTN

-2408 AWTTDERQGKFDD
+2408 AWMTDERQGKFDD

-2432 DVTVLSHSPLTMD
+2432 DVTVLSHSSLTMD

-2470 KYVDIDNGGSFVAY
+2470 KYVDIDNGGSLVAY

-2518 VLVSDGFTQ
+2518 VLVSDGFAQ

-2649 EIAAAQKD
+2649 EIAA
-2657 DVVIY
+2657 V
-2662 VNYAADPQQARINY
+2662 
-2676 VDQDTGQTIQSDKVD
+2676 
-2691 GVTDAKIDYSTADQI
+2691 
-2706 KQLINKGYVLV
+2706 
-2717 SDGFTQALAA
+2717 
-2727 AQAQGQQLRFDN
+2727 
-2739 DDQNYQLFTIY
+2739 
-2750 LRHHYSSVDPDTDP
+2750 
-2764 ASGIR
+2764 
-2769 KVSQII
+2769 
-2775 HYVYQDSQQPAANDN
+2775 
-2790 VQVLTF
+2790 
-2796 KRVGYQ
+2796 
-2802 DDVTGKVYWPLW
+2802 
-2814 ETVASQKTVAVASPT
+2814 
-2829 IKGYTPVNGQTEIGA
+2829 
-2844 NEIAAAQK
+2844 QK

-2988 IVHYQDASGNSLVPD
+2988 IVHYQDASGNSLAPD
-3003 SIQTARLTRTITVD
+3003 SIQTARWTRTITVD

-3025 ATDWTSDPAEYAAVS
+3025 ATEWTSDPTEYATVS
-3040 SPVIDGYTPD
+3040 SPAIDGYTPD
-3050 QTMVSFEMTPADQ
+3050 QTTVAFEMTPADQ

-3073 VPVEPEQPTEP
+3073 VPVEPEQPAEP
-3084 SQPAAP
+3084 S
-3090 SETVQPS
+3090 EIVQPS
-3097 IGRDSQSMQ
+3097 IVRDSQSMQ

>member
-25 FTFTIVPMTMMTNHA
+25 FTFTIVPMTMMTNRA
-40 AAASVEEPAV
+40 AAASTAEPAV
-50 NLQNRAATSSSSAV
+50 NLQNSAATSSSSAV
-64 TLSANT
+64 TLSAGATQDT
-70 AASSSAASTVNSLMS
+70 ATGSSAAATVDSLTN
-85 STAAKAQ
+85 STAAQAQ
-92 SASTSSM
+92 SVSTSSM
-99 AATASARSA
+99 AATVASQSA
-108 ATSADRAAATTVSQT
+108 AISAERAAAATASQT
-123 PASTTASESG
+123 AASATAAKSG
-133 PTSSTASQAAASSQA
+133 QTSSTASQTVTSSQA
-148 ASSSTG
+148 ASSSTK
-154 SASQVSPTSQSAANS
+154 SASQVSVARQSAANS
-169 QAGAGKTITLDLKQ
+169 QAGTGKTITLDLKQ
-183 AASTPAVSADAI
+183 VASTAAVSTDAI
-195 ANSLVANGLNDTA
+195 ANRLVANGLNDTA
-208 AIFSVKD
+208 ATFSVKD

-222 YVDPDTNHY
+222 YVDPDTNRY

-238 RNNQTG
+238 RNNRTG

-255 DRSGNGILYVTIL
+255 DRSGSGILYVTIL
-268 DSTNKIKLNSYTI
+268 DSTNKKVLNEYTI
-281 NEDDYEYNVRTS
+281 NEDDYEYYVETS
-293 KDSWRG
+293 KDSWSG
-299 IYLGRIYNDHYSGVI
+299 VYLGRIYNDHYSGVI
-314 RNIYDSSTSY
+314 RNPYDSSTYY

-335 GAVPD
+335 GAVSD

-364 NGNQIAQSHV
+364 SGNQIAQSHV

-381 TYTTTGGKVVNGYY
+381 VYTTTGGKVVNGYY
-395 EIVPSNSSG
+395 ETVPSNSSG

-418 NWHNGDM
+418 DWHSGDK
-425 VVFTQTGA
+425 VDFTQTGA

-442 YNNSLRGSYTLTP
+442 YNNRLRGSYTLTP

-546 YTFNPAKYITSL
+546 YTFNPTKYITSL
-558 DQDITVVYRAKQKAR
+558 DQDITVVYRAKQNAR
-573 IDFIDQDSGNQVIS
+573 VDFIDQDSGNQVIS

-597 QTINFST
+597 QPINFST

-620 GKYDLVKDGFPAGAT
+620 GKYDLVNDGFPAGAT

-640 NVDQV
+640 NIDQV

-659 KTYPANGQKT
+659 KTDPANGQKT
-669 VKRTIDYYYQGDG
+669 VKRTIEYYYQGDG
-682 KAAPSVE
+682 QAAPSVE
-689 QSVTFTRT
+689 QKVTFTRT
-697 GDRDRVNGTTTWED
+697 GDRDRVTGATTWED

-721 HVDSPKIN
+721 QKDSPKIN
-729 GYTADKLTVAGITI
+729 GYTADKLTVAGATI
-743 RATDKD
+743 KATDKD
-749 STETVTYVPNKQA
+749 STVTVTYVPNKQA

-866 DIKNQIPVY
+866 DVKDQLPVY
-875 TATLTFNESGVHD
+875 YDTLTFNESGVHD
-888 LYTDQTIW
+888 LYIDQTTW

-936 DQSLN
+936 GQSLN

-969 YWTGTGQ
+969 HWTGTGQ

-986 ATINKYLGQHYA
+986 ATINKYLGQHYV

-1029 TTNTSRTMKVTEE
+1029 TTSTSRTMKVTEE
-1042 IRYAYKGDANYKDG
+1042 IKYVYKGDANYKDG
-1056 TLVDQS
+1056 TLVDQG

-1081 IDNVTGT
+1081 TDNVTNT
-1088 TTWNNDWK
+1088 TTWNQDWK

-1107 NLKGYTVSVDEV
+1107 NLMGYSVSVDEV

-1201 ENGIVFNDDAGQDQ
+1201 ENGIVFNDNAGQDQ
-1215 IFKIVLKHKTTAV
+1215 IFKIVLKHKTAAV
-1228 THSVEVKQIIH
+1228 TRSVEVKQIIH

-1259 QNGVKDQVTGK
+1259 QNGVKDLVTDQ
-1270 TDWDS
+1270 TDWNS
-1275 SYSETQYF
+1275 GYSETKYF
-1283 KEVKAKP
+1283 EEVTAGDV
-1290 IAGYT
+1290 AGYT
-1295 PDIQTLA
+1295 PDIQTIA
-1302 SRKITVTNDNFVN
+1302 QRKITVTNQNFVA

-1344 ANEVLNGYS
+1344 ANKVLNGYS
-1353 NTIAYSTTEPNKK
+1353 NTNANYSTTETIKK
-1366 YSTTELIKN
+1366 
-1375 YLGQGYELVSDST
+1375 YLGQGYELVSDETGGEALEFNSSD
-1388 NGAAELK
+1388 N
-1395 FDATD
+1395 
-1400 DPYDQVYAVHLKHG
+1400 PNDQIYVVHLKHG

-1466 WSAAQTLAKVDS
+1466 WTPAQTLAKVDS
-1478 PKITG
+1478 PTITG

-1489 GEPEHTITITNDNY
+1489 GEPERTITITNDNY
-1503 DKDLNIYRTVT
+1503 DTDLNIYRTVT

-1542 KTGDHQTYSAQD
+1542 KTGNQQQYDAD
-1554 FIAKKLTN
+1554 AFIQKKLKN
-1562 YQNYTLDK
+1562 YQNYTLVK
-1570 DETQNGIIFPA
+1570 DETQNGIMFPA

-1589 VYLGHKTED
+1589 VYLGHKTET

-1619 AEDTIVNKQASQTGT
+1619 AEDTTVTKQVSQTGK
-1634 HDLVDDTTAWGEWTQ
+1634 HDLVDDTTAWDAWTQ
-1649 ADFDAVQAPMIAGYT
+1649 ADFEAVQALPINGYT
-1664 DPNPDQIVGE
+1664 NPKPDQIASE
-1674 SSAVTNDNWQQ
+1674 SLTVTNDNWQQ

-1711 KDPNDRQMSTV
+1711 KDASDQHMSTV
-1722 TLNGH
+1722 TLNGY

-1733 YNTSSAVASY
+1733 YNTSLAIANY
-1743 QQIGYVK
+1743 EQIGYVK

-1787 NYQRVITYIY
+1787 TYQRVITYIY

-1806 VFAPETQTLE
+1806 VFAPKTQTLE

-1857 VPASEIR
+1857 VPASEIS

-1960 FGHETEK
+1960 FSHETEK

-1982 DGAVLSDQRVEKE
+1982 DGVVLKDQRVTKE
-1995 LNFTQNGVKDLVNNI
+1995 LNFKQDGVKDLVNDI

-2025 VPSLTIKGYK
+2025 VPSPTIKGYK

-2048 NNDNYNQDLNVYKQV
+2048 NNDNYNQDLDVYKQV

-2145 HATVNR
+2145 HAAVNR

-2247 ADTFAK
+2247 ADTFDK
-2253 ASDGVFM
+2253 ASDGVFT

-2292 TTGQSGAKSNYDS
+2292 TTGQSGAKSSYDS
-2305 AKTLARLIYNEQTN
+2305 AKTLGQLLYDKQTN

-2408 AWTTDERQGKFDD
+2408 AWMTDERQGKFDD

-2432 DVTVLSHSPLTMD
+2432 DVTVLSHSSLTMD

-2470 KYVDIDNGGSFVAY
+2470 KYVDIDNGGSLVAY

-2518 VLVSDGFTQ
+2518 VLVSDGFAQ

-2649 EIAAAQKD
+2649 EIAA
-2657 DVVIY
+2657 V
-2662 VNYAADPQQARINY
+2662 
-2676 VDQDTGQTIQSDKVD
+2676 
-2691 GVTDAKIDYSTADQI
+2691 
-2706 KQLINKGYVLV
+2706 
-2717 SDGFTQALAA
+2717 
-2727 AQAQGQQLRFDN
+2727 
-2739 DDQNYQLFTIY
+2739 
-2750 LRHHYSSVDPDTDP
+2750 
-2764 ASGIR
+2764 
-2769 KVSQII
+2769 
-2775 HYVYQDSQQPAANDN
+2775 
-2790 VQVLTF
+2790 
-2796 KRVGYQ
+2796 
-2802 DDVTGKVYWPLW
+2802 
-2814 ETVASQKTVAVASPT
+2814 
-2829 IKGYTPVNGQTEIGA
+2829 
-2844 NEIAAAQK
+2844 QK

-2988 IVHYQDASGNSLVPD
+2988 IVHYQDASGNSLAPD
-3003 SIQTARLTRTITVD
+3003 SIQTARWTRTITVD
-3017 KVTGKIIA
+3017 KVTGQIIA
-3025 ATDWTSDPAEYAAVS
+3025 ATDWTSDPTEYATVS
-3040 SPVIDGYTPD
+3040 SPAIDGYTPD
-3050 QTMVSFEMTPADQ
+3050 QTTVAFEMTPADQ

-3073 VPVEPEQPTEP
+3073 VPVEPEQPAEP
-3084 SQPAAP
+3084 SQLAEP
-3090 SETVQPS
+3090 SEIVQPS
-3097 IGRDSQSMQ
+3097 IVRDSQSMQ